1 MQNDKGKIS
10 FATGID
16 NSQLQADAQRA
27 RDILHGIGDTAKQ
40 EGAGIDSAFSKV
52 AKTIGGIFAVKG
64 IADFA
69 KSIVSV
75 RSEVQSLQISFE
87 TLLGSKDK
95 ATALFG
101 EIRKFAA
108 NTPMM
113 LKDLASGAQTMLAFN
128 ISAEKVMPMLHAI
141 GDISMGD
148 AQKFGSL
155 TLAFSQ
161 MSATGRLMGQDLLQM
176 INAGF
181 NPLAEIS
188 AKTGKTIGEL
198 KEEMEKGKI
207 SVDMVTD
214 AFLSA
219 TAEGGK
225 FHGMLEKQSHG
236 IAGAMSNLQ
245 GAVDDM
251 FNDIGEASEGIIAGA
266 ISAATYVVKHYQ
278 EVGEALAVAAAMYG
292 TYKAAVMATVAV
304 ETAAAGASA
313 AKMAAIQAEL
323 AAVGVLTGESKLSA
337 DADIAAAVAK
347 GTLTEAEG
355 LQILAL
361 KQEAAARVAALN
373 LAAEQAAADLLAA
386 RAAHKEAEARVF
398 ASAQAVAN
406 AQAELAAAT
415 AKGDMFVINAA
426 KQNLETAAAERDTA
440 VKQANAAAE
449 VERTAAKRAS
459 TTASAAQTAQTELET
474 VNTQVNTI
482 AQETNS
488 KATTVL
494 AAAKAKLI
502 DVIKKLWAALT
513 AHPFALVAAAVIG
526 AAYAIYKFIT
536 AESDAEAAQRKLN
549 ETIDECNRSIASER
563 VQIDTLF
570 NRLRRAKKGT
580 EEYKA
585 AKEAIIS
592 QYGQYLQG
600 LSAEVQ
606 SLQDVEAA
614 YKAITAA
621 ALEAARARALE
632 KATKDAGDT
641 YAEKEAEALKELEEY
656 MRDVYG
662 EDTKRADGSLAWK
675 YWYSFFKRRALSY
688 GKSLVDGDYQGQ
700 NDFSAYI
707 LSGLSQSMIDEFKRN
722 GGSLTKLR
730 KKINDIPEARTIL
743 NNTLDEAQRRFGIET
758 YAKTE
763 GKPEEKKEKSKSE
776 YNAND
781 WEKYKKQKEDEYKA
795 LTEAERT
802 SAKGRKIKQE
812 IAEADKK
819 LKGWDTGTRGTRTG
833 GGATND
839 AAQIARETAERT
851 QRIIDSA
858 EAIKQAQREAELD
871 IRQEEINL
879 MQDGVEKELAQNELN
894 YQKLENANIQRRNEM
909 LEKIRD
915 IKELEWE
922 NANPKAKKEGKTFD
936 RSSIGDDYISQANI
950 DNLRAAGNE
959 AEAKQL
965 EDMLRQLQEYE
976 RIAGQIRDKGN
987 REVLEKMLADVLTYQ
1002 QQREKIEKEYAAKR
1016 ANLYTTD
1023 KDGNKTLRNGVTQGN
1038 LDELQLQETKALEA
1052 VDEQFAQREE
1062 TYQSWC
1068 SQIASITLDE
1078 LAKVLKEAQTQLDA
1092 LEKIGNADP
1101 QQLAV
1106 ARAKVA
1112 KAQDELNKRNA
1123 NKNTNLSP
1131 GKRSVK
1137 EWEDLYKTLTEV
1149 EKEFEDLGKTV
1160 GGTLGDIISI
1170 CGSFATST
1178 LTLINGIMTL
1188 AQWSTRATEMAAKGA
1203 SKAIQQVE
1211 KASVI
1216 LTIISAALQIA
1227 MQIANLFNNDAQKQ
1241 KEIEALQNRIDQL
1254 QWELDNADTLR
1265 WQREYGSALFIVN
1278 KALGEAR
1285 AAIAANSR
1293 GWGKLVAQT
1302 AKASKNAS
1310 VMADTVDRIAKAY
1323 ANMSYTADKALG
1335 ADKFSGAIDKLRNIA
1350 QQQVLINEQIEL
1362 EASKKDKDA
1371 DKIADWKQK
1380 IEELGQ
1386 DALGIINE
1394 MVEDIIGDTSSGIA
1408 EELADAFFDA
1418 FEAGEDAAQAWGD
1431 KVNEIVADVLK
1442 RMMISE
1448 FLEEPLGKV
1457 FDKYKSKW
1465 FKDGEFMGIDN
1476 VVKSMQSFGDDLNN
1490 VGTNWIAIWDALPD
1504 TLKETMKNASQS
1516 AREGA
1521 SEGIAQ
1527 ASQDSVDELNGR
1539 ATAIQSHTYSISENT
1554 KLLLNN
1560 TNSILQSVMHIES
1573 ETDGMSARLA
1583 RIETQTKTM
1592 GDTLDDIA
1600 LRGIKLKN

>member
-161 MSATGRLMGQDLLQM
+161 MSATGKLMGQDLLQM

-219 TAEGGK
+219 TTEGGK

-266 ISAATYVVKHYQ
+266 ISGATYIVKHYQ
-278 EVGEALAVAAAMYG
+278 EVGEALAIAAAMYG

-355 LQILAL
+355 LQVLAL

-474 VNTQVNTI
+474 VSTQVNTI

-488 KATTVL
+488 KATSVL

-502 DVIKKLWAALT
+502 GVIKKLWAALT

-536 AESDAEAAQRKLN
+536 AESDAEAAQRKLH

-606 SLQDVEAA
+606 SLQDVEGA

-641 YAEKEAEALKELEEY
+641 YAEKETDAYERIEDALKDAYGETPRKGGGKAWEYWYGVIKEQLENGKTDKYGLHDFEKDSAWINDFKKRGGEYGKISWAIIDLEKAKKTLNDTIAEAERHL
-656 MRDVYG
+656 G
-662 EDTKRADGSLAWK
+662 
-675 YWYSFFKRRALSY
+675 
-688 GKSLVDGDYQGQ
+688 
-700 NDFSAYI
+700 
-707 LSGLSQSMIDEFKRN
+707 
-722 GGSLTKLR
+722 GGS
-730 KKINDIPEARTIL
+730 A
-743 NNTLDEAQRRFGIET
+743 
-758 YAKTE
+758 AKTAS
-763 GKPEEKKEKSKSE
+763 KPEEKKEKSKSE

-781 WEKYKKQKEDEYKA
+781 WEEYKKQKEDEYKA

-819 LKGWDTGTRGTRTG
+819 LKGWDTGTSGTRTG

-851 QRIIDSA
+851 QRIKDSA

-879 MQDGVEKELAQNELN
+879 MQDGVEKELAQIELN
-894 YQKLENANIQRRNEM
+894 YQKLKNANIQRQKEM

-965 EDMLRQLQEYE
+965 EDMLHQLQEYD

-1002 QQREKIEKEYAAKR
+1002 QQREKIEKEYADKR

-1078 LAKVLKEAQTQLDA
+1078 LSKVLQEAQTQLDA
-1092 LEKIGNADP
+1092 LEKSGNADP

-1112 KAQDELNKRNA
+1112 KAQDELNKRKA
-1123 NKNTNLSP
+1123 DKNTNLSP

-1170 CGSFATST
+1170 CGSFATSS
-1178 LTLINGIMTL
+1178 LSMINGIMTL
-1188 AQWSTRATEMAAKGA
+1188 AQWSTRATELAAQGA

-1265 WQREYGSALFIVN
+1265 WQREYGSAIVIVN

-1285 AAIAANSR
+1285 TAIAANSR

-1302 AKASKNAS
+1302 ARASKNAS

-1386 DALGIINE
+1386 DALDIINE

-1408 EELADAFFDA
+1408 EELANAFFDA

-1442 RMMISE
+1442 RMMISK

-1490 VGTNWIAIWDALPD
+1490 VGKDWIAIWNALPD
-1504 TLKETMKNASQS
+1504 TIKETMKNASQS

>member
-225 FHGMLEKQSHG
+225 FNGMLEKQSHG

-373 LAAEQAAADLLAA
+373 LAAEQAAAELLAA
-386 RAAHKEAEARVF
+386 RAAHKEAEARLF

-502 DVIKKLWAALT
+502 GVIKKLWAALT

-536 AESDAEAAQRKLN
+536 AESDAEAAQRKLH

-606 SLQDVEAA
+606 SLQDVEGA

-641 YAEKEAEALKELEEY
+641 YAEKETDAYERIEDALKDAYGETPRKGGGKAWEYWYGVIKEQLENGKTDKYGLHDFEKDSAWINDFKKRGGDYGKISWAIIALNKAKKKFNDTIAEAERHL
-656 MRDVYG
+656 G
-662 EDTKRADGSLAWK
+662 
-675 YWYSFFKRRALSY
+675 
-688 GKSLVDGDYQGQ
+688 
-700 NDFSAYI
+700 
-707 LSGLSQSMIDEFKRN
+707 
-722 GGSLTKLR
+722 GGS
-730 KKINDIPEARTIL
+730 A
-743 NNTLDEAQRRFGIET
+743 
-758 YAKTE
+758 AKTAS
-763 GKPEEKKEKSKSE
+763 KPEEKKEKSKSE

-781 WEKYKKQKEDEYKA
+781 WENYKKQKEDEYKA

-819 LKGWDTGTRGTRTG
+819 LKGWDIGTRGTSIG

-851 QRIIDSA
+851 QRIKDSA

-894 YQKLENANIQRRNEM
+894 YQRLENANIQRRNEM

-965 EDMLRQLQEYE
+965 ENMLRQLQAYD

-1002 QQREKIEKEYAAKR
+1002 QQRKKIEKEYADKR

-1052 VDEQFAQREE
+1052 IDEQFAQREE

-1078 LAKVLKEAQTQLDA
+1078 LTKVLQEAQTQLDA
-1092 LEKIGNADP
+1092 LEKSGNADP

-1137 EWEDLYKTLTEV
+1137 EWEDLYKTLSEV

-1178 LTLINGIMTL
+1178 LSMINGIMTL
-1188 AQWSTRATEMAAKGA
+1188 AQWSTRATEMAAQGA

-1254 QWELDNADTLR
+1254 QWELDNAETLR
-1265 WQREYGSALFIVN
+1265 WQREYGSAIVIVN

-1285 AAIAANSR
+1285 TAIAANSR

-1386 DALGIINE
+1386 DALDIINE

-1408 EELADAFFDA
+1408 EELANAFFDA

-1431 KVNEIVADVLK
+1431 KVNDIVAEVLK
-1442 RMMISE
+1442 RMMISK

-1573 ETDGMSARLA
+1573 ETDGMGARLA

>member
-161 MSATGRLMGQDLLQM
+161 MSATGKLMGQDLLQM

-266 ISAATYVVKHYQ
+266 ISGATYVVKHYQ

-386 RAAHKEAEARVF
+386 RATHKEAEARVF
-398 ASAQAVAN
+398 ASAQVVAN

-502 DVIKKLWAALT
+502 GVIKKLWAALT

-536 AESDAEAAQRKLN
+536 AEGDAEAAQRKLH

-580 EEYKA
+580 EEYKT

-641 YAEKEAEALKELEEY
+641 YAEKETDAYERIEDALKDAYGETPRKGGGKAWEYWYGVIKEQLENGKTDKYGLHDFEKDSAWINDFKKRGGEYGKISWAIIDLEKAKKTLNDTIAEAERHL
-656 MRDVYG
+656 G
-662 EDTKRADGSLAWK
+662 
-675 YWYSFFKRRALSY
+675 
-688 GKSLVDGDYQGQ
+688 
-700 NDFSAYI
+700 
-707 LSGLSQSMIDEFKRN
+707 
-722 GGSLTKLR
+722 GGS
-730 KKINDIPEARTIL
+730 A
-743 NNTLDEAQRRFGIET
+743 
-758 YAKTE
+758 AKTAS
-763 GKPEEKKEKSKSE
+763 KPEEKKEKSRTE

-819 LKGWDTGTRGTRTG
+819 LKGWDTGTSGTRTG

-851 QRIIDSA
+851 QRIKDSA

-894 YQKLENANIQRRNEM
+894 YQRLENANIQRRNEM

-1002 QQREKIEKEYAAKR
+1002 QQREKIEKEYADKR

-1092 LEKIGNADP
+1092 LEKSGNADP

-1137 EWEDLYKTLTEV
+1137 EWEDLYKTLSEV
-1149 EKEFEDLGKTV
+1149 EKGFEDLGKTV

-1178 LTLINGIMTL
+1178 LTMINGIMTL
-1188 AQWSTRATEMAAKGA
+1188 AQWSTRATEMAAQGA

-1216 LTIISAALQIA
+1216 LTIISASLQIA

-1265 WQREYGSALFIVN
+1265 WQREYGSALVIVN

-1285 AAIAANSR
+1285 TAIAANSR

-1302 AKASKNAS
+1302 ARASKNAS

-1362 EASKKDKDA
+1362 EASKKDKDSS
-1371 DKIADWKQK
+1371 KIADWKQK

-1386 DALGIINE
+1386 DALDIINE

-1408 EELADAFFDA
+1408 EELANAFFDA

-1442 RMMISE
+1442 RMMIAK

-1476 VVKSMQSFGDDLNN
+1476 VIKSMQSFGDDLNN

>member
-161 MSATGRLMGQDLLQM
+161 MSATGKLMGQDLLQM

-266 ISAATYVVKHYQ
+266 ISGATYIVKHYQ

-488 KATTVL
+488 KATSVL

-502 DVIKKLWAALT
+502 GVIKKLWAALT

-536 AESDAEAAQRKLN
+536 AESDAEAAQRKLH

-606 SLQDVEAA
+606 SLQDVEGA

-641 YAEKEAEALKELEEY
+641 YAEKETDAYERIEDALKDAYGETPRKGGGKAWEYWYGVIKEQLENGKTDKYGLHDFEKDSAWINDFKKRGGEYGKILWAIIDLEKAKKTLNDTIAEAERHL
-656 MRDVYG
+656 G
-662 EDTKRADGSLAWK
+662 
-675 YWYSFFKRRALSY
+675 
-688 GKSLVDGDYQGQ
+688 
-700 NDFSAYI
+700 
-707 LSGLSQSMIDEFKRN
+707 
-722 GGSLTKLR
+722 GGS
-730 KKINDIPEARTIL
+730 A
-743 NNTLDEAQRRFGIET
+743 
-758 YAKTE
+758 AKTAS
-763 GKPEEKKEKSKSE
+763 KPEEKKEKSRSE

-819 LKGWDTGTRGTRTG
+819 LKGWDTGTSGTRTG

-839 AAQIARETAERT
+839 AAQIARETADRT
-851 QRIIDSA
+851 QRIKDSA

-879 MQDGVEKELAQNELN
+879 MQDGVEKELAQIELN
-894 YQKLENANIQRRNEM
+894 YQKLENANIQRQKEM

-965 EDMLRQLQEYE
+965 EDMLHQLQEYD
-976 RIAGQIRDKGN
+976 RIASQIRDKGN

-1002 QQREKIEKEYAAKR
+1002 QQREKIEKEYADKR
-1016 ANLYTTD
+1016 ANLYSTD

-1078 LAKVLKEAQTQLDA
+1078 LSKVLQEAQTQLDA
-1092 LEKIGNADP
+1092 LEKSGNADP

-1170 CGSFATST
+1170 CGSFATSS
-1178 LTLINGIMTL
+1178 LSMINGIMTL
-1188 AQWSTRATEMAAKGA
+1188 AQWSTRATELAAQGA

-1227 MQIANLFNNDAQKQ
+1227 MQIANLFNNDAKKQ

-1265 WQREYGSALFIVN
+1265 WQREYGSAIVIVN

-1285 AAIAANSR
+1285 TAIAANSR

-1302 AKASKNAS
+1302 ARASKDAS

-1335 ADKFSGAIDKLRNIA
+1335 ADKFSGAIDNLRNIA

-1362 EASKKDKDA
+1362 EASKKDKDS

-1408 EELADAFFDA
+1408 EELANAFFDA

-1442 RMMISE
+1442 RMMISK

-1457 FDKYKSKW
+1457 IDKYKSKW

-1476 VVKSMQSFGDDLNN
+1476 VVKSMQSFENDLNN
-1490 VGTNWIAIWDALPD
+1490 VGTNWIAIWDAIPD
-1504 TLKETMKNASQS
+1504 TLKETMMNASQS

>member
-225 FHGMLEKQSHG
+225 FNGMLEKQSHG

-373 LAAEQAAADLLAA
+373 LAAEQAAAELLAA
-386 RAAHKEAEARVF
+386 RAAHKEAEARLF

-502 DVIKKLWAALT
+502 GVIKKLWAALT

-536 AESDAEAAQRKLN
+536 AESDAEAAQRKLH

-606 SLQDVEAA
+606 SLQDVEGA

-641 YAEKEAEALKELEEY
+641 YAEKETDAYERIEDALKDAYGETPRKGGGKAWEYWYGVIKEQLENGKTDKYGLHDFEKDSAWINDFKKRGGDYGKISWAIIALNKAKKKFNDTIAEAERHL
-656 MRDVYG
+656 G
-662 EDTKRADGSLAWK
+662 
-675 YWYSFFKRRALSY
+675 
-688 GKSLVDGDYQGQ
+688 
-700 NDFSAYI
+700 
-707 LSGLSQSMIDEFKRN
+707 
-722 GGSLTKLR
+722 GGS
-730 KKINDIPEARTIL
+730 A
-743 NNTLDEAQRRFGIET
+743 
-758 YAKTE
+758 AKTAS
-763 GKPEEKKEKSKSE
+763 KPEEKKEKSKSE

-781 WEKYKKQKEDEYKA
+781 WENYKKQKEDEYKA

-819 LKGWDTGTRGTRTG
+819 LKGWDIGTRGTSIG

-851 QRIIDSA
+851 QRIKDSA

-894 YQKLENANIQRRNEM
+894 YQRLENANIQRRNEM

-965 EDMLRQLQEYE
+965 ENMLRQLQAYD

-1002 QQREKIEKEYAAKR
+1002 QQRKKIEKEYADKR

-1052 VDEQFAQREE
+1052 IDEQFAQREE

-1078 LAKVLKEAQTQLDA
+1078 LTKVLQEAQTQLDA
-1092 LEKIGNADP
+1092 LEKSGNADP

-1137 EWEDLYKTLTEV
+1137 EWEDLYKTLSEV

-1178 LTLINGIMTL
+1178 LSMINGIMTL
-1188 AQWSTRATEMAAKGA
+1188 AQWSTRATEMAAQGA

-1216 LTIISAALQIA
+1216 LTISSAALQIA

-1254 QWELDNADTLR
+1254 QWELDNAETLR
-1265 WQREYGSALFIVN
+1265 WQREYGSAIVIVN

-1285 AAIAANSR
+1285 TAIAANSR

-1386 DALGIINE
+1386 DALDIINE

-1408 EELADAFFDA
+1408 EELANAFFDA

-1431 KVNEIVADVLK
+1431 KVNDIVAEVLK
-1442 RMMISE
+1442 RMMISK

-1573 ETDGMSARLA
+1573 ETDGMGARLA

>member
-161 MSATGRLMGQDLLQM
+161 MSATGKLMGQDLLQM

-219 TAEGGK
+219 TTEGGK

-266 ISAATYVVKHYQ
+266 ISGATYIVKHYQ
-278 EVGEALAVAAAMYG
+278 EVGEALAIAAAMYG

-355 LQILAL
+355 LQVLAL

-474 VNTQVNTI
+474 VSTQVNTI

-488 KATTVL
+488 KATSVL

-502 DVIKKLWAALT
+502 GVIKKLWAALT

-536 AESDAEAAQRKLN
+536 AESDAEAAQRKLH

-606 SLQDVEAA
+606 SLQDVEGA

-641 YAEKEAEALKELEEY
+641 YAEKETDAYERIEDALKDAYGETPRKGGGKAWEYWYGVIKEQLENGKTDKYGLHDFEKDSAWINDFKKRGGEYGKISWAIIDLEKAKKTLNDTIAEAERHL
-656 MRDVYG
+656 G
-662 EDTKRADGSLAWK
+662 
-675 YWYSFFKRRALSY
+675 
-688 GKSLVDGDYQGQ
+688 
-700 NDFSAYI
+700 
-707 LSGLSQSMIDEFKRN
+707 
-722 GGSLTKLR
+722 GGS
-730 KKINDIPEARTIL
+730 A
-743 NNTLDEAQRRFGIET
+743 
-758 YAKTE
+758 AKTAS
-763 GKPEEKKEKSKSE
+763 KPEEKKEKSKSE

-819 LKGWDTGTRGTRTG
+819 LKGWDTGTSGTRTG

-851 QRIIDSA
+851 QRIKDSA

-879 MQDGVEKELAQNELN
+879 MQDGVEKELAQIELN
-894 YQKLENANIQRRNEM
+894 YQKLKNANIQRQKEM

-965 EDMLRQLQEYE
+965 EDMLHQLQEYD

-1002 QQREKIEKEYAAKR
+1002 QQREKIEKEYADKR

-1078 LAKVLKEAQTQLDA
+1078 LSKVLQEAQTQLDA
-1092 LEKIGNADP
+1092 LEKSGNADP

-1112 KAQDELNKRNA
+1112 KAQDELNKRKA
-1123 NKNTNLSP
+1123 DKNTNLSP

-1170 CGSFATST
+1170 CGSFATSS
-1178 LTLINGIMTL
+1178 LSMINGIMTL
-1188 AQWSTRATEMAAKGA
+1188 AQWSTRATELAAQGA

-1265 WQREYGSALFIVN
+1265 WQREYGSAIVIVN

-1285 AAIAANSR
+1285 TAIAANSR

-1302 AKASKNAS
+1302 ARASKNAS

-1386 DALGIINE
+1386 DALDIINE

-1408 EELADAFFDA
+1408 EELANAFFDA

-1442 RMMISE
+1442 RMMIAK

>member
-40 EGAGIDSAFSKV
+40 AGAGIDSAFSKV

-161 MSATGRLMGQDLLQM
+161 MSATGKLMGQDLLQM

-266 ISAATYVVKHYQ
+266 ISGATYIVKHYQ

-323 AAVGVLTGESKLSA
+323 AAVGVLTGESKLLA

-415 AKGDMFVINAA
+415 AKGDMFAINAA

-474 VNTQVNTI
+474 ANTQVNTI

-488 KATTVL
+488 KATSVL

-502 DVIKKLWAALT
+502 GVIKKLWAALT

-536 AESDAEAAQRKLN
+536 AESDAEAAQRKLH

-606 SLQDVEAA
+606 SLQDVEGA

-641 YAEKEAEALKELEEY
+641 YAEKETDAYERIEDALKDAYGETPRKGGGKAWEYWYGVIKEQLENGKTDKYGLHDFEKDSAWINDFKKRGGEYGKISWAIIDLEKAKKTLNDTIAEAERHL
-656 MRDVYG
+656 G
-662 EDTKRADGSLAWK
+662 
-675 YWYSFFKRRALSY
+675 
-688 GKSLVDGDYQGQ
+688 
-700 NDFSAYI
+700 
-707 LSGLSQSMIDEFKRN
+707 
-722 GGSLTKLR
+722 GGS
-730 KKINDIPEARTIL
+730 A
-743 NNTLDEAQRRFGIET
+743 
-758 YAKTE
+758 AKTAS
-763 GKPEEKKEKSKSE
+763 KPEEKKEKSRSE

-781 WEKYKKQKEDEYKA
+781 WEKYQKQKEDEYKA

-819 LKGWDTGTRGTRTG
+819 LKGWDTGTSGTRTG

-839 AAQIARETAERT
+839 AAQIARETADRT
-851 QRIIDSA
+851 QRIKDSA

-879 MQDGVEKELAQNELN
+879 MQDGVEKELAQIELN
-894 YQKLENANIQRRNEM
+894 YQKLENANIQRQKEM

-965 EDMLRQLQEYE
+965 EDMLHQLQEYD
-976 RIAGQIRDKGN
+976 RIAAEIRNKGN
-987 REVLEKMLADVLTYQ
+987 RDALEKMLEDVLTYQ
-1002 QQREKIEKEYAAKR
+1002 QQREKIEKEYADKR

-1023 KDGNKTLRNGVTQGN
+1023 KDGNKTLRAGVTQGN
-1038 LDELQLQETKALEA
+1038 LDELQRQQDKALEA
-1052 VDEQFAQREE
+1052 VDEQFAQRED
-1062 TYQSWC
+1062 TYQAWC
-1068 SQIASITLDE
+1068 SQIANITLE
-1078 LAKVLKEAQTQLDA
+1078 RLKKVLQDAQKQLDD
-1092 LEKIGNADP
+1092 LEKDGNADP

-1123 NKNTNLSP
+1123 NKSVDLSP
-1131 GKRSVK
+1131 GKRSLK

-1160 GGTLGDIISI
+1160 GGTLGKIIST
-1170 CGSFATST
+1170 CGSFATSS
-1178 LTLINGIMTL
+1178 LSMINSIMQL
-1188 AQWSTRATEMAAKGA
+1188 ANWSARATELAAQGA
-1203 SKAIQQVE
+1203 SKSIQQVE

-1265 WQREYGSALFIVN
+1265 WQREYGSAIVIVN

-1285 AAIAANSR
+1285 TAIAANSR

-1302 AKASKNAS
+1302 ARASKNAS

-1362 EASKKDKDA
+1362 EASKKDKDSS
-1371 DKIADWKQK
+1371 KIADWKQK

-1386 DALGIINE
+1386 DALDIINE

-1408 EELADAFFDA
+1408 EELANAFFDA
-1418 FEAGEDAAQAWGD
+1418 FEAGEDAAKAWGD

-1442 RMMISE
+1442 RMMIAK

-1490 VGTNWIAIWDALPD
+1490 VGTNWIAIWNALPD

-1560 TNSILQSVMHIES
+1560 TNAILQSVMHIES
-1573 ETDGMSARLA
+1573 ETDGMGARLA

>member
-10 FATGID
+10 FATSID

-40 EGAGIDSAFSKV
+40 ESAGIDSAFSKV
-52 AKTIGGIFAVKG
+52 AKTIGSIFAVKG

-95 ATALFG
+95 ANALFG

-128 ISAEKVMPMLHAI
+128 IPAEKVMDMLHAI

-161 MSATGRLMGQDLLQM
+161 MSATGKLMGQDLLQM

-251 FNDIGEASEGIIAGA
+251 FNDIGEASEGVIAGV
-266 ISAATYVVKHYQ
+266 ISGATYLVKHYQ

-323 AAVGVLTGESKLSA
+323 AAVGVLTGESKLAA

-361 KQEAAARVAALN
+361 KQEAAARVTALN

-386 RAAHKEAEARVF
+386 SAVRKEAEARVA
-398 ASAQAVAN
+398 ASVRT
-406 AQAELAAAT
+406 LAAAE
-415 AKGDMFVINAA
+415 AELVAAQQKGDIFVINAA
-426 KQNLETAAAERDTA
+426 KQQVETAAAERDTA

-449 VERTAAKRAS
+449 AERTAAKRAS
-459 TTASAAQTAQTELET
+459 TTASAASAAQTQLET

-502 DVIKKLWAALT
+502 GVVKKLWAALT

-526 AAYAIYKFIT
+526 AAYAIYKFIS

-549 ETIDECNRSIASER
+549 ETIDECNRNIASER

-580 EEYKA
+580 DEYKA

-592 QYGQYLQG
+592 QYGQYLSG
-600 LSAEVQ
+600 LSAEIQ
-606 SLQDVEAA
+606 SLQDVEGA
-614 YKAITAA
+614 YKAIAA
-621 ALEAARARALE
+621 AAREAARARALE

-641 YAEKEAEALKELEEY
+641 YATTETEALTNLEEY
-656 MRDVYG
+656 LKKVYG
-662 EDTKRADGSLAWK
+662 EDTKKADGSLAWK
-675 YWYSFFKRRALSY
+675 YWYSYFKRRALTY
-688 GKSLVDGDYQGQ
+688 NKSFKEDDYQSE
-700 NDFSAYI
+700 NDFSRF
-707 LSGLSQSMIDEFKRN
+707 LWSGASKFSGEFQKN
-722 GGSLTKLR
+722 GGSIIKLR
-730 KKINDIPEARTIL
+730 EILEEIPQANTIL
-743 NNTLDEAQRRFGIET
+743 RNTLSDAERRLGST
-758 YAKTE
+758 RTSQSA
-763 GKPEEKKEKSKSE
+763 GVAVEEKKEKSKSE

-781 WEKYKKQKEDEYKA
+781 WEHYKKQKEDEYKA
-795 LTEAERT
+795 LTEAERA

-819 LKGWDTGTRGTRTG
+819 LKGWDIGSSGTRTG

-839 AAQIARETAERT
+839 AAQIARETAERS
-851 QRIIDSA
+851 QRIKDSA

-879 MQDGVEKELAQNELN
+879 MEDGVEKEMAQIELN
-894 YQKLENANIQRRNEM
+894 YQKLENANVQRRNEM

-936 RSSIGDDYISQANI
+936 RSSIGDDYISQDNI
-950 DNLRAAGNE
+950 DNLRANGNE

-965 EDMLRQLQEYE
+965 EDMLHQLQEYD
-976 RIAGQIRDKGN
+976 RIAGEIRNKGN
-987 REVLEKMLADVLTYQ
+987 REALEKMLADVLTYQ
-1002 QQREKIEKEYAAKR
+1002 QQRDNIEKEYAKKR
-1016 ANLYTTD
+1016 ENLYATD
-1023 KDGNKTLRNGVTQGN
+1023 KGGNKMLRKGVTQGN
-1038 LDELQLQETKALEA
+1038 LDELQLQENKALEA

-1062 TYQSWC
+1062 IYQAWC
-1068 SQIASITLDE
+1068 SQIASITLEE
-1078 LAKVLKEAQTQLDA
+1078 LAGVLQDAQTQLDA
-1092 LEKIGNADP
+1092 LEKSGNADP

-1106 ARAKVA
+1106 ARAKVT
-1112 KAQDELNKRNA
+1112 KAQNEINKRNA
-1123 NKNTNLSP
+1123 NKKTNLSP

-1160 GGTLGDIISI
+1160 GGTLGDIIST
-1170 CGSFATST
+1170 CGSFATSS
-1178 LTLINGIMTL
+1178 LSMINGIMTL
-1188 AQWSTRATEMAAKGA
+1188 ANWSVHATQLAAQGA

-1241 KEIEALQNRIDQL
+1241 EEIETLQNRIDQL
-1254 QWELDNADTLR
+1254 QWELDNADTMR
-1265 WQREYGSALFIVN
+1265 WQREYGSAIAIVN

-1285 AAIAANSR
+1285 TAIADNSR

-1302 AKASKNAS
+1302 ARASKNTS
-1310 VMADTVDRIAKAY
+1310 VMEDTVNRIATAY

-1335 ADKFSGAIDKLRNIA
+1335 ADKFSGAIDQLKNIA

-1362 EASKKDKDA
+1362 EASKKDTDS

-1386 DALGIINE
+1386 DALDIINE

-1431 KVNEIVADVLK
+1431 KVNEIVADILK
-1442 RMMISE
+1442 RMMISK
-1448 FLEEPLGKV
+1448 FLEEPLGKI

-1476 VVKSMQSFGDDLNN
+1476 VVKSMQSFGDDLNA
-1490 VGTNWIAIWDALPD
+1490 VGTNWIAIWNALPD

-1554 KLLLNN
+1554 KLLLSN
-1560 TNSILQSVMHIES
+1560 TSAILQSVMRIET
-1573 ETDGMSARLA
+1573 ETDGMGARLA
-1583 RIETQTKTM
+1583 RIETQTKNM
-1592 GDTLDDIA
+1592 GNTLDDIA

>member
-266 ISAATYVVKHYQ
+266 ISGATYIVKHYQ

-502 DVIKKLWAALT
+502 GVIKKLWAALT

-641 YAEKEAEALKELEEY
+641 YAEKETEAYERIEDALKDAYGETPRKGGGKAWEYWYGVIKEQLENGKTDKYGLHDFEKDSAWINDFKKRGGDYGKISWAIIALNKAKKTLNDTIAEAERHL
-656 MRDVYG
+656 G
-662 EDTKRADGSLAWK
+662 
-675 YWYSFFKRRALSY
+675 
-688 GKSLVDGDYQGQ
+688 
-700 NDFSAYI
+700 
-707 LSGLSQSMIDEFKRN
+707 
-722 GGSLTKLR
+722 GGS
-730 KKINDIPEARTIL
+730 A
-743 NNTLDEAQRRFGIET
+743 
-758 YAKTE
+758 AKTAS
-763 GKPEEKKEKSKSE
+763 KPEEKKEKSKSE

-781 WEKYKKQKEDEYKA
+781 WENYKKQKEDEYKA

-833 GGATND
+833 RGATND

-851 QRIIDSA
+851 QRIKDSA

-894 YQKLENANIQRRNEM
+894 YQRLENANIQRRNEM

-965 EDMLRQLQEYE
+965 ENMLHQLQAYD

-1002 QQREKIEKEYAAKR
+1002 QQREKIEKEYADKR

-1078 LAKVLKEAQTQLDA
+1078 LTTVLQQAQTQLDA
-1092 LEKIGNADP
+1092 LEKSGNADP

-1112 KAQDELNKRNA
+1112 KAQEELNKRNA

-1178 LTLINGIMTL
+1178 LTMINGIMTL
-1188 AQWSTRATEMAAKGA
+1188 AQWSTRATEMAAQGA

-1265 WQREYGSALFIVN
+1265 WQREYGSAIVIVN

-1285 AAIAANSR
+1285 TAIAANSR

-1302 AKASKNAS
+1302 ARASKNAS

-1380 IEELGQ
+1380 IEKLGQ
-1386 DALGIINE
+1386 EALDIINE

-1408 EELADAFFDA
+1408 EELANAFFDA
-1418 FEAGEDAAQAWGD
+1418 FEAGEDAARAWGD
-1431 KVNEIVADVLK
+1431 KVNDIVADVLK
-1442 RMMISE
+1442 RMMISK

-1457 FDKYKSKW
+1457 LDKYKSKW

-1476 VVKSMQSFGDDLNN
+1476 VVNSMQSFGDDLNN
-1490 VGTNWIAIWDALPD
+1490 VGKNWIAIWDAMPD
-1504 TLKETMKNASQS
+1504 KLKEAMKNASQS

-1573 ETDGMSARLA
+1573 ETDGMGARLA
-1583 RIETQTKTM
+1583 RIETQTKSM

>member
-161 MSATGRLMGQDLLQM
+161 MSATGKLMGQDLLQM

-266 ISAATYVVKHYQ
+266 ISGATYIVKHYQ

-398 ASAQAVAN
+398 ASAQVVAN

-502 DVIKKLWAALT
+502 GVIKKLWAALT
-513 AHPFALVAAAVIG
+513 SHPFALVAAAVIG

-536 AESDAEAAQRKLN
+536 AESDAEAAQRKLH

-580 EEYKA
+580 EEYKT

-600 LSAEVQ
+600 LSVEVQ

-641 YAEKEAEALKELEEY
+641 YAEKETDAYERIEDALKDAYGETPRKGGGKAWEYWYGVIKEQLENGKTDKYGFHDFEKDSAWINDFKKRGGEYGKISWAIIDLEKAKKTLNATIAEAERHL
-656 MRDVYG
+656 G
-662 EDTKRADGSLAWK
+662 
-675 YWYSFFKRRALSY
+675 
-688 GKSLVDGDYQGQ
+688 
-700 NDFSAYI
+700 
-707 LSGLSQSMIDEFKRN
+707 
-722 GGSLTKLR
+722 GGS
-730 KKINDIPEARTIL
+730 A
-743 NNTLDEAQRRFGIET
+743 
-758 YAKTE
+758 AKTAS
-763 GKPEEKKEKSKSE
+763 KPEEKKEKSRTE

-819 LKGWDTGTRGTRTG
+819 LKGWDTGTSGTRTG

-851 QRIIDSA
+851 QRIKDSA

-879 MQDGVEKELAQNELN
+879 MQDGVEKELAQIELN
-894 YQKLENANIQRRNEM
+894 YQKLENANIQRQKEM

-965 EDMLRQLQEYE
+965 EDMLHQLQEYD

-1002 QQREKIEKEYAAKR
+1002 QQREKIEKEYADKR
-1016 ANLYTTD
+1016 ANLYATD

-1078 LAKVLKEAQTQLDA
+1078 LTKVLQEAQTQLDA
-1092 LEKIGNADP
+1092 LEKSGNADP

-1112 KAQDELNKRNA
+1112 KAQEELNKRNA

-1178 LTLINGIMTL
+1178 LTMINGIMTL
-1188 AQWSTRATEMAAKGA
+1188 AQWSTRATELAAQGA

-1265 WQREYGSALFIVN
+1265 WQREYGSALVIVN

-1285 AAIAANSR
+1285 TAIAANSR

-1408 EELADAFFDA
+1408 EELANAFFDA

-1442 RMMISE
+1442 RMMISK

>member
-225 FHGMLEKQSHG
+225 FNGMLEKQSHG

-373 LAAEQAAADLLAA
+373 LAAEQAAAELLAA
-386 RAAHKEAEARVF
+386 RAAHKEAEARLF

-502 DVIKKLWAALT
+502 GVIKKLWAALT

-536 AESDAEAAQRKLN
+536 AESDAEAAQRKLH

-606 SLQDVEAA
+606 SLQDVEGA

-641 YAEKEAEALKELEEY
+641 YAEKETDAYERIEDALKDAYGETPRKGGGKAWEYWYGVIKEQLENGKTDKYGLHDFEKDSAWINDFKKRGGDYGKISWAIIALNKAKKKFNDTIAEAERHL
-656 MRDVYG
+656 G
-662 EDTKRADGSLAWK
+662 
-675 YWYSFFKRRALSY
+675 
-688 GKSLVDGDYQGQ
+688 
-700 NDFSAYI
+700 
-707 LSGLSQSMIDEFKRN
+707 
-722 GGSLTKLR
+722 GGS
-730 KKINDIPEARTIL
+730 A
-743 NNTLDEAQRRFGIET
+743 
-758 YAKTE
+758 AKTAS
-763 GKPEEKKEKSKSE
+763 KPEEKKEKSKSE

-781 WEKYKKQKEDEYKA
+781 WENYKKQKEDEYKA

-819 LKGWDTGTRGTRTG
+819 LKGWDIGTRGTSIG

-851 QRIIDSA
+851 QRIKDSA

-894 YQKLENANIQRRNEM
+894 YQRLENANIQRRNEM

-965 EDMLRQLQEYE
+965 ENMLRQLQAYD

-1002 QQREKIEKEYAAKR
+1002 QQRKKIEKEYADKR

-1052 VDEQFAQREE
+1052 IDEQFAQREE

-1078 LAKVLKEAQTQLDA
+1078 LTKVLQEAQTQLDA
-1092 LEKIGNADP
+1092 LEKSGNADP

-1137 EWEDLYKTLTEV
+1137 EWEDLYKTLSEV

-1178 LTLINGIMTL
+1178 LSMINGIMTL
-1188 AQWSTRATEMAAKGA
+1188 AQWSTRATEMAAQGA

-1265 WQREYGSALFIVN
+1265 WQREYGSAIVIVN

-1285 AAIAANSR
+1285 TAIAANSR

-1386 DALGIINE
+1386 DALDIINE

-1408 EELADAFFDA
+1408 EELANAFFDA

-1431 KVNEIVADVLK
+1431 KVNDIVADVLK
-1442 RMMISE
+1442 RMMISK

-1573 ETDGMSARLA
+1573 ETDGMGARLA

>member
-225 FHGMLEKQSHG
+225 FNGMLEKQSHG

-373 LAAEQAAADLLAA
+373 LAAEQAAAELLAA
-386 RAAHKEAEARVF
+386 RAAHKEAEARLF

-502 DVIKKLWAALT
+502 GVIKKLWAALT

-536 AESDAEAAQRKLN
+536 AESDAEAAQRKLH

-606 SLQDVEAA
+606 SLQDVEGA

-641 YAEKEAEALKELEEY
+641 YAEKETDAYERIEDALKDAYGETPRKGGGKAWEYWYGVIKEQLENGKTDKYGLYDFEKDSAWINDFKKRGGDYGKISWAIIALNKAKKKFNDTIAEAERHL
-656 MRDVYG
+656 G
-662 EDTKRADGSLAWK
+662 
-675 YWYSFFKRRALSY
+675 
-688 GKSLVDGDYQGQ
+688 
-700 NDFSAYI
+700 
-707 LSGLSQSMIDEFKRN
+707 
-722 GGSLTKLR
+722 GGS
-730 KKINDIPEARTIL
+730 A
-743 NNTLDEAQRRFGIET
+743 
-758 YAKTE
+758 AKTAS
-763 GKPEEKKEKSKSE
+763 KPEEKKEKSKSE

-781 WEKYKKQKEDEYKA
+781 WENYKKQKEDEYKA

-819 LKGWDTGTRGTRTG
+819 LKGWDIGTRGTSIG

-851 QRIIDSA
+851 QRIKDSA

-894 YQKLENANIQRRNEM
+894 YQRLENANIQRRNEM

-965 EDMLRQLQEYE
+965 ENMLRQLQAYD

-1002 QQREKIEKEYAAKR
+1002 QQRKKIEKEYADKR

-1052 VDEQFAQREE
+1052 IDEQFAQREE

-1078 LAKVLKEAQTQLDA
+1078 LTKVLQEAQTQLDA
-1092 LEKIGNADP
+1092 LEKSGNADP

-1137 EWEDLYKTLTEV
+1137 EWEDLYKTLSEV

-1178 LTLINGIMTL
+1178 LSMINGIMTL
-1188 AQWSTRATEMAAKGA
+1188 AQWSTRATEMAAQGA

-1265 WQREYGSALFIVN
+1265 WQREYGSAIVIVN

-1285 AAIAANSR
+1285 TAIAANSR

-1386 DALGIINE
+1386 DALDIINE

-1408 EELADAFFDA
+1408 EELANAFFDA

-1431 KVNEIVADVLK
+1431 KVNDIVADVLK
-1442 RMMISE
+1442 RMMISK

-1573 ETDGMSARLA
+1573 ETDGMGARLA

>member
-40 EGAGIDSAFSKV
+40 EGAGIDSAMKKIAAAAAGVFAAQKLKNFAQQVANVRGEFQQLEMAFETMLGSADKADALMSQLITTAATTPFGMTDVANGAKQLLAYGVDADDVNETLIRLGDIAAGLSIPLNDLAYLYGTTMVQGRMYTQDLNQFLGRGIPLTDELAKQFGV
-52 AKTIGGIFAVKG
+52 AKDEVKKLVEEG
-64 IADFA
+64 KVGFP
-69 KSIVSV
+69 
-75 RSEVQSLQISFE
+75 EVKE
-87 TLLGSKDK
+87 
-95 ATALFG
+95 A
-101 EIRKFAA
+101 IR
-108 NTPMM
+108 
-113 LKDLASGAQTMLAFN
+113 
-128 ISAEKVMPMLHAI
+128 
-141 GDISMGD
+141 
-148 AQKFGSL
+148 SL
-155 TLAFSQ
+155 T
-161 MSATGRLMGQDLLQM
+161 D
-176 INAGF
+176 
-181 NPLAEIS
+181 
-188 AKTGKTIGEL
+188 
-198 KEEMEKGKI
+198 
-207 SVDMVTD
+207 
-214 AFLSA
+214 
-219 TAEGGK
+219 EGGK
-225 FHGMLEKQSHG
+225 FGGLMKAQSQTITG
-236 IAGAMSNLQ
+236 QISNIEDSIEQ
-245 GAVDDM
+245 M
-251 FNDIGEASEGIIAGA
+251 FNELGKKSEGFISGVLSVTSTIVDNWENIGKTLLVVISTYGA
-266 ISAATYVVKHYQ
+266 
-278 EVGEALAVAAAMYG
+278 
-292 TYKAAVMATVAV
+292 YKAAVIAAAAAHKIASIWGEVQAFLSLTKSVTSAKDAMLLLNMATKANPIGLILGVV
-304 ETAAAGASA
+304 AAAATAFGLFSSKTGEASQMSERFGSAAATTISRLNTLTDTLIGLRAKVDGLNISSETQKKVTEDVNEILGEYGLALIKEGDTIDEINKKRAQAIELIKLEGIEKQRANALDQGQQDYEKSLADARSQLLEDLQGAATGEIVGGVAFTTKNNELRENASA
-313 AKMAAIQAEL
+313 ISTIIGNLVEQQISTIAGKTGKEYEDGLNKIYKQINERMRAIGISEKTINEVWTDNGFFKEEFIL
-323 AAVGVLTGESKLSA
+323 GKYIAAVQEAAETHGKYTTAVNKSA
-337 DADIAAAVAK
+337 DADRQAAEASMTFSEKVSA
-347 GTLTEAEG
+347 TEARLKGASNDVHELYKNIKQLMSQYSKNTIG
-355 LQILAL
+355 FTIEFSGEIPKWMSAMKLDELQ
-361 KQEAAARVAALN
+361 R
-373 LAAEQAAADLLAA
+373 LAA
-386 RAAHKEAEARVF
+386 RFSAIGKEAAEKGWKGTKVNGKYYTTQELLQRGADYSRAAEEKQNANDAAEKNKEDAGKARKEAER
-398 ASAQAVAN
+398 
-406 AQAELAAAT
+406 
-415 AKGDMFVINAA
+415 
-426 KQNLETAAAERDTA
+426 ER
-440 VKQANAAAE
+440 
-449 VERTAAKRAS
+449 
-459 TTASAAQTAQTELET
+459 
-474 VNTQVNTI
+474 
-482 AQETNS
+482 
-488 KATTVL
+488 
-494 AAAKAKLI
+494 
-502 DVIKKLWAALT
+502 
-513 AHPFALVAAAVIG
+513 
-526 AAYAIYKFIT
+526 
-536 AESDAEAAQRKLN
+536 
-549 ETIDECNRSIASER
+549 
-563 VQIDTLF
+563 
-570 NRLRRAKKGT
+570 
-580 EEYKA
+580 
-585 AKEAIIS
+585 
-592 QYGQYLQG
+592 
-600 LSAEVQ
+600 
-606 SLQDVEAA
+606 
-614 YKAITAA
+614 
-621 ALEAARARALE
+621 
-632 KATKDAGDT
+632 
-641 YAEKEAEALKELEEY
+641 
-656 MRDVYG
+656 
-662 EDTKRADGSLAWK
+662 
-675 YWYSFFKRRALSY
+675 KRRAED
-688 GKSLVDGDYQGQ
+688 V
-700 NDFSAYI
+700 
-707 LSGLSQSMIDEFKRN
+707 KR
-722 GGSLTKLR
+722 
-730 KKINDIPEARTIL
+730 E
-743 NNTLDEAQRRFGIET
+743 Q
-758 YAKTE
+758 
-763 GKPEEKKEKSKSE
+763 
-776 YNAND
+776 
-781 WEKYKKQKEDEYKA
+781 Q
-795 LTEAERT
+795 
-802 SAKGRKIKQE
+802 
-812 IAEADKK
+812 
-819 LKGWDTGTRGTRTG
+819 
-833 GGATND
+833 
-839 AAQIARETAERT
+839 QIARETAERT
-851 QRIIDSA
+851 QRLKDSA
-858 EAIKQAQREAELD
+858 EVIKQAQREAELD

-879 MQDGVEKELAQNELN
+879 MQDGVDKELAQIELN
-894 YQKLENANIQRRNEM
+894 YQRLENANIQRRNEM

-965 EDMLRQLQEYE
+965 ENMLHQLQEYD

-1002 QQREKIEKEYAAKR
+1002 QQREKIEKEYADKR
-1016 ANLYTTD
+1016 ANLYSTD

-1052 VDEQFAQREE
+1052 VDEQFAEREE

-1078 LAKVLKEAQTQLDA
+1078 LTKVLQEAQTQLDA
-1092 LEKIGNADP
+1092 LEKSGNADP

-1112 KAQDELNKRNA
+1112 KAQEELNKRNA

-1137 EWEDLYKTLTEV
+1137 EWEDLYKTLSEV

-1170 CGSFATST
+1170 CGSFATSS
-1178 LTLINGIMTL
+1178 LSMINGIMTL
-1188 AQWSTRATEMAAKGA
+1188 AQWSTRATELAAQGA

-1265 WQREYGSALFIVN
+1265 WQREYGSAIVIVN

-1285 AAIAANSR
+1285 TAIAANSR

-1302 AKASKNAS
+1302 ARASKNAS

-1362 EASKKDKDA
+1362 EASKKDKDS

-1386 DALGIINE
+1386 DALDIINE
-1394 MVEDIIGDTSSGIA
+1394 MIEDIIGDTSSGIA
-1408 EELADAFFDA
+1408 EELANAFFDA
-1418 FEAGEDAAQAWGD
+1418 FEAGEDAAKAWGD

-1442 RMMISE
+1442 RMMISK

-1490 VGTNWIAIWDALPD
+1490 VGTNWIAIWNALPD

-1583 RIETQTKTM
+1583 RIETQTKAM

>member
-40 EGAGIDSAFSKV
+40 EGAGIDSTFSKV

-161 MSATGRLMGQDLLQM
+161 MSATGKLMGQDLLQM

-251 FNDIGEASEGIIAGA
+251 FNDIGEASEGIITGA
-266 ISAATYVVKHYQ
+266 ISGATYIVKHYQ

-355 LQILAL
+355 LQVLAL

-494 AAAKAKLI
+494 AASKAKLI
-502 DVIKKLWAALT
+502 GVIKKLWAALT

-536 AESDAEAAQRKLN
+536 AESDAEAAQRKLH

-606 SLQDVEAA
+606 SLQDVEGA

-641 YAEKEAEALKELEEY
+641 YAEKETDAYERIEDALKDAYGETPRKGGGKAWEYWYGVIKEQLENGKTDKYGLHDFEKDSAWINDFKKRGGEYGKISWAIIDLEKAKKTLNDTIAEAERHL
-656 MRDVYG
+656 G
-662 EDTKRADGSLAWK
+662 
-675 YWYSFFKRRALSY
+675 
-688 GKSLVDGDYQGQ
+688 
-700 NDFSAYI
+700 
-707 LSGLSQSMIDEFKRN
+707 
-722 GGSLTKLR
+722 GGS
-730 KKINDIPEARTIL
+730 A
-743 NNTLDEAQRRFGIET
+743 
-758 YAKTE
+758 AKTAS
-763 GKPEEKKEKSKSE
+763 KPEEKKEKSRTE

-819 LKGWDTGTRGTRTG
+819 LKGWDTGTSGTRTG

-851 QRIIDSA
+851 QRIKDSA

-879 MQDGVEKELAQNELN
+879 MQDGVEKELAQIELN
-894 YQKLENANIQRRNEM
+894 YQKLENANIQRQKEM

-965 EDMLRQLQEYE
+965 EDMLHQLQEYD

-1002 QQREKIEKEYAAKR
+1002 QQREKIEKEYADKR

-1078 LAKVLKEAQTQLDA
+1078 LSKVLQEAQTQLDA
-1092 LEKIGNADP
+1092 LEKSGNADP

-1112 KAQDELNKRNA
+1112 KAQDELNKRKA
-1123 NKNTNLSP
+1123 DKNTNLSP

-1170 CGSFATST
+1170 CGSFATSS
-1178 LTLINGIMTL
+1178 LSMINGIMTL
-1188 AQWSTRATEMAAKGA
+1188 AQWSTRATELAAQGA

-1265 WQREYGSALFIVN
+1265 WQREYGSAIVIVN

-1285 AAIAANSR
+1285 TAIAANSR

-1302 AKASKNAS
+1302 ARASKNAS

-1386 DALGIINE
+1386 DALDIINE

-1408 EELADAFFDA
+1408 EELANAFFDA

-1442 RMMISE
+1442 RMMISK

-1490 VGTNWIAIWDALPD
+1490 VGKDWIAIWDALPD

>member
-10 FATGID
+10 FATSID
-16 NSQLQADAQRA
+16 NSQLQADAQRS

-40 EGAGIDSAFSKV
+40 ESAGIDAAFSKI

-95 ATALFG
+95 ANALFG

-113 LKDLASGAQTMLAFN
+113 LKDLASGAQMMLAFN

-161 MSATGRLMGQDLLQM
+161 MSATGKLMGQDLLQM

-198 KEEMEKGKI
+198 NEEMEKGAI

-219 TAEGGK
+219 TAEGGR

-251 FNDIGEASEGIIAGA
+251 FNDIGEASEGMIASV
-266 ISAATYVVKHYQ
+266 ISGATYLVKHYR

-292 TYKAAVMATVAV
+292 TYKAAVMATIAV
-304 ETAAAGASA
+304 ETAMAGASA
-313 AKMAAIQAEL
+313 AKLAAIQAEL

-361 KQEAAARVAALN
+361 KQEAQARVAALG

-386 RAAHKEAEARVF
+386 SAVRKEAEARVA
-398 ASAQAVAN
+398 ASVRT
-406 AQAELAAAT
+406 LAAAE
-415 AKGDMFVINAA
+415 AELVAAQQKGDIFVINAA
-426 KQNLETAAAERDTA
+426 KQQVETAAAERDTA
-440 VKQANAAAE
+440 VKQANATAE
-449 VERTAAKRAS
+449 AERTAAKRAS
-459 TTASAAQTAQTELET
+459 TTASAAQTAQTQLET

-502 DVIKKLWAALT
+502 GVVKKLWAALT

-549 ETIDECNRSIASER
+549 ETIDECNRNITSER

-580 EEYKA
+580 DEYKA

-592 QYGQYLQG
+592 QYGQYLSG
-600 LSAEVQ
+600 LSAEIQ
-606 SLQDVEAA
+606 SLQDVEGA

-621 ALEAARARALE
+621 AREAAQARAME
-632 KATKDAGDT
+632 KAVKDAGDT
-641 YAEKEAEALKELEEY
+641 YAEKESDANKALEKY
-656 MRDVYG
+656 MKKVYG
-662 EDTKRADGSLAWK
+662 EDTKRADGTTAWK
-675 YWYSFFKRRALSY
+675 YWYSYYKRRMDSFKQSPLGFNSGAFEFHLLN
-688 GKSLVDGDYQGQ
+688 GAEA
-700 NDFSAYI
+700 AYK
-707 LSGLSQSMIDEFKRN
+707 EFKDN
-722 GGSLTKLR
+722 GGTLD
-730 KKINDIPEARTIL
+730 KITEIYKERQEARDIFDKTIE
-743 NNTLDEAQRRFGIET
+743 DAQREFGLDRPT
-758 YAKTE
+758 KAAD
-763 GKPEEKKEKSKSE
+763 KPEEIKKELK
-776 YNAND
+776 D
-781 WEKYKKQKEDEYKA
+781 
-795 LTEAERT
+795 T
-802 SAKGRKIKQE
+802 
-812 IAEADKK
+812 DK
-819 LKGWDTGTRGTRTG
+819 TPH
-833 GGATND
+833 TNNTKDD
-839 AAQIARETAERT
+839 AAQIARETADRT
-851 QRIIDSA
+851 QRIKDSA
-858 EAIKQAQREAELD
+858 EAIKQSQREAELD

-879 MQDGVEKELAQNELN
+879 MEDGVEKELAQIELN
-894 YQKLENANIQRRNEM
+894 YQKLENANVQRRNEM

-965 EDMLRQLQEYE
+965 EDMLHQLQEYD
-976 RIAGQIRDKGN
+976 RIAGEIRNKGN
-987 REVLEKMLADVLTYQ
+987 REALEKMLADVLTYQ
-1002 QQREKIEKEYAAKR
+1002 QQREKIEKEYADKR

-1023 KDGNKTLRNGVTQGN
+1023 SDGNKTLRTGATQGN
-1038 LDELQLQETKALEA
+1038 LAELQRQQDKALEA

-1062 TYQSWC
+1062 TYQAWC
-1068 SQIASITLDE
+1068 SQIASITLEE
-1078 LAKVLKEAQTQLDA
+1078 LTKVLQDAQAQLDN
-1092 LEKIGNADP
+1092 LEKDGNADP

-1112 KAQDELNKRNA
+1112 KAQNEINKQNA
-1123 NKNTNLSP
+1123 NKKVSLSP

-1160 GGTLGDIISI
+1160 GGTLGDIIST
-1170 CGSFATST
+1170 CGSFATSS
-1178 LTLINGIMTL
+1178 LSMINGIMTL
-1188 AQWSTRATEMAAKGA
+1188 ANWSVRATQLTAQGA
-1203 SKAIQQVE
+1203 SKSIQQVE

-1227 MQIANLFNNDAQKQ
+1227 MQIANLFNNDAKKQ
-1241 KEIEALQNRIDQL
+1241 EEIEALQNRIDQL
-1254 QWELDNADTLR
+1254 QWELDNADTMR
-1265 WQREYGSALFIVN
+1265 WQREYGSGIVIVN
-1278 KALGEAR
+1278 KALSEAR
-1285 AAIAANSR
+1285 TAIAANSR

-1302 AKASKNAS
+1302 ARASKNAS
-1310 VMADTVDRIAKAY
+1310 VMEDAVNRIANAY

-1335 ADKFSGAIDKLRNIA
+1335 ADKFSGAIDRLRNIA

-1362 EASKKDKDA
+1362 EASKKDKDS

-1386 DALGIINE
+1386 DALDIINE

-1408 EELADAFFDA
+1408 EELANAFFDA
-1418 FEAGEDAAQAWGD
+1418 FEAGEDAAKAWGD
-1431 KVNEIVADVLK
+1431 KVNEIVADILK
-1442 RMMISE
+1442 RMMISK

-1457 FDKYKSKW
+1457 FDKYKAKW

-1476 VVKSMQSFGDDLNN
+1476 VVNSMQSFGDDLNN
-1490 VGTNWIAIWDALPD
+1490 VGKYWIAIWNALPD

-1539 ATAIQSHTYSISENT
+1539 ATAIQGHTYSISENT
-1554 KLLLNN
+1554 RLLLAN
-1560 TNSILQSVMHIES
+1560 TNAILQSVMRIEG
-1573 ETDGMSARLA
+1573 ETDGMGARLA
-1583 RIETQTKTM
+1583 RIEAQTKTM

>member
-161 MSATGRLMGQDLLQM
+161 MSATGKLMGQDLLQM

-236 IAGAMSNLQ
+236 IAGAMSKLQ
-245 GAVDDM
+245 GAVHDM

-266 ISAATYVVKHYQ
+266 ISGATYIVKHYQ

-494 AAAKAKLI
+494 AAAKTKLI
-502 DVIKKLWAALT
+502 GVIKKLWAALT

-536 AESDAEAAQRKLN
+536 AESDAEAAQRKLH

-580 EEYKA
+580 EEYKT

-600 LSAEVQ
+600 LSAEIQ
-606 SLQDVEAA
+606 SLQDVEGA

-632 KATKDAGDT
+632 KATKEAGDT
-641 YAEKEAEALKELEEY
+641 YAEKETDAYERIEDTLKDAYGETPRKGGGKAWEYWYGVMKEQLENGKIDKYGLLDFEKDSAWINDFEKDNAWINDFKKRGGEYGKLLWAIIDLVKAKKTLNGTIAEAERHL
-656 MRDVYG
+656 G
-662 EDTKRADGSLAWK
+662 
-675 YWYSFFKRRALSY
+675 
-688 GKSLVDGDYQGQ
+688 
-700 NDFSAYI
+700 
-707 LSGLSQSMIDEFKRN
+707 
-722 GGSLTKLR
+722 GGS
-730 KKINDIPEARTIL
+730 A
-743 NNTLDEAQRRFGIET
+743 
-758 YAKTE
+758 AKTAS
-763 GKPEEKKEKSKSE
+763 KPEEKKEKSKSE

-819 LKGWDTGTRGTRTG
+819 LKGWDTGTSGTRTG

-851 QRIIDSA
+851 QRIKDSA

-894 YQKLENANIQRRNEM
+894 YQRLENANIQRQKEM

-965 EDMLRQLQEYE
+965 EDMLHQLQEYD

-1002 QQREKIEKEYAAKR
+1002 QQREKIEKEYADKR
-1016 ANLYTTD
+1016 ANLYATD

-1038 LDELQLQETKALEA
+1038 LDELRLQETKALEA

-1078 LAKVLKEAQTQLDA
+1078 LSKVLQEAQTQLDA
-1092 LEKIGNADP
+1092 LEKSGNADP

-1137 EWEDLYKTLTEV
+1137 EWEDLYKTLSEV

-1178 LTLINGIMTL
+1178 LTMINGIMTL
-1188 AQWSTRATEMAAKGA
+1188 AQWSTRATEMAAQGA

-1265 WQREYGSALFIVN
+1265 WQREYGSALVIVN

-1285 AAIAANSR
+1285 TAIAANSR

-1362 EASKKDKDA
+1362 EASKKDKDS

-1386 DALGIINE
+1386 DALDIINE

-1408 EELADAFFDA
+1408 EELANAFFDA

-1442 RMMISE
+1442 RMMISK

>member
-40 EGAGIDSAFSKV
+40 EGAGIDSTFSKV

-161 MSATGRLMGQDLLQM
+161 MSATGKLMGQDLLQM

-181 NPLAEIS
+181 NPFAEIS

-207 SVDMVTD
+207 SVDMVTE

-251 FNDIGEASEGIIAGA
+251 FNDIGETSEGIIAGA
-266 ISAATYVVKHYQ
+266 ISGATYIVKHYQ

-337 DADIAAAVAK
+337 DADIAAAIAK

-426 KQNLETAAAERDTA
+426 KQNLETTAAERDTA

-502 DVIKKLWAALT
+502 GVIKKLWAALT
-513 AHPFALVAAAVIG
+513 SHPFALVAAAVIG

-536 AESDAEAAQRKLN
+536 AEGDAEAAQRKLH

-606 SLQDVEAA
+606 SLQDVEGA

-641 YAEKEAEALKELEEY
+641 YAEKETDAYERIEDALKDAYGETPRKGGGKAWEYWYGVIKEQLENGKTDKYGLHDFEKDSAWINDFKKRGGEYGKISWAIIDLEKAKKTLNDTIAEAERHL
-656 MRDVYG
+656 G
-662 EDTKRADGSLAWK
+662 
-675 YWYSFFKRRALSY
+675 
-688 GKSLVDGDYQGQ
+688 
-700 NDFSAYI
+700 
-707 LSGLSQSMIDEFKRN
+707 
-722 GGSLTKLR
+722 GGS
-730 KKINDIPEARTIL
+730 A
-743 NNTLDEAQRRFGIET
+743 
-758 YAKTE
+758 AKTAS
-763 GKPEEKKEKSKSE
+763 KPEEKKEKSKSE

-819 LKGWDTGTRGTRTG
+819 LKGWDTGTRTG

-851 QRIIDSA
+851 QRIKDSA

-879 MQDGVEKELAQNELN
+879 MQDGVEKELAQIELN
-894 YQKLENANIQRRNEM
+894 YQRLENANIQRRNEM

-965 EDMLRQLQEYE
+965 EDMLHQLQEYD

-1002 QQREKIEKEYAAKR
+1002 QQREKIEKEYADKR
-1016 ANLYTTD
+1016 ANLYSTD
-1023 KDGNKTLRNGVTQGN
+1023 KDGNKTLRNGVAQGN

-1078 LAKVLKEAQTQLDA
+1078 LTKVLQEAQTQLDA
-1092 LEKIGNADP
+1092 LEKSGNADP

-1112 KAQDELNKRNA
+1112 KAQEELNKRNA

-1137 EWEDLYKTLTEV
+1137 EWEDLYKTLSEV

-1170 CGSFATST
+1170 CGSFATSS
-1178 LTLINGIMTL
+1178 LSMINGIVTL
-1188 AQWSTRATEMAAKGA
+1188 AQWSTRATELAAQGA

-1265 WQREYGSALFIVN
+1265 WQREYGSAIVIVN

-1285 AAIAANSR
+1285 TAIAANSR

-1302 AKASKNAS
+1302 ARASKNAS

-1362 EASKKDKDA
+1362 EASKKDKDS

-1408 EELADAFFDA
+1408 EELANAFFDA
-1418 FEAGEDAAQAWGD
+1418 FEAGEDAAKAWGD

-1442 RMMISE
+1442 RMMIAK

-1490 VGTNWIAIWDALPD
+1490 VGTNWIAIWNALPD

>member
-40 EGAGIDSAFSKV
+40 AGAGIDSAFSKV

-161 MSATGRLMGQDLLQM
+161 MSATGKLMGQDLLQM

-266 ISAATYVVKHYQ
+266 ISGATYIVKHYQ

-323 AAVGVLTGESKLSA
+323 AAVGVLTGESKLLA

-415 AKGDMFVINAA
+415 AKGDMFAINAA

-474 VNTQVNTI
+474 ANTQVNTI

-488 KATTVL
+488 KATSVL

-502 DVIKKLWAALT
+502 GVIKKLWAALT

-536 AESDAEAAQRKLN
+536 AESDAEAAQRKLH

-606 SLQDVEAA
+606 SLQDVEGA

-641 YAEKEAEALKELEEY
+641 YAEKETDAYERIEDALKDAYGETPRKGGGKAWEYWYGVIKEQLENGKTDKYGLHDFEKDSAWINDFKKRGGEYGKISWAIIDLEKAKKTLNDTIAEAERHL
-656 MRDVYG
+656 G
-662 EDTKRADGSLAWK
+662 
-675 YWYSFFKRRALSY
+675 
-688 GKSLVDGDYQGQ
+688 
-700 NDFSAYI
+700 
-707 LSGLSQSMIDEFKRN
+707 
-722 GGSLTKLR
+722 GGS
-730 KKINDIPEARTIL
+730 A
-743 NNTLDEAQRRFGIET
+743 
-758 YAKTE
+758 AKTAS
-763 GKPEEKKEKSKSE
+763 KPEEKKEKSRSE

-781 WEKYKKQKEDEYKA
+781 WEKYKKPKEDESKA

-819 LKGWDTGTRGTRTG
+819 LKGWDTGTSGTRTG

-839 AAQIARETAERT
+839 AAQIARETADRT
-851 QRIIDSA
+851 QRIKDSA

-879 MQDGVEKELAQNELN
+879 MQDGVEKELAQIELN
-894 YQKLENANIQRRNEM
+894 YQKLENANIQRQKEM

-965 EDMLRQLQEYE
+965 EDMLHQLQEYD
-976 RIAGQIRDKGN
+976 RIAAEIRNKGN
-987 REVLEKMLADVLTYQ
+987 RDALEKMLEDVLTYQ
-1002 QQREKIEKEYAAKR
+1002 QQREKIEKEYADKR

-1023 KDGNKTLRNGVTQGN
+1023 KDGNKTLRAGVTQGN
-1038 LDELQLQETKALEA
+1038 LDELQRQQDKALEA
-1052 VDEQFAQREE
+1052 VDEQFAQRED
-1062 TYQSWC
+1062 TYQAWC
-1068 SQIASITLDE
+1068 SQIANITLE
-1078 LAKVLKEAQTQLDA
+1078 RLKKVLQDAQKQLDD
-1092 LEKIGNADP
+1092 LEKDGNADP

-1123 NKNTNLSP
+1123 NKSVDLSP
-1131 GKRSVK
+1131 GKRSLK

-1160 GGTLGDIISI
+1160 GGTLGKIIST
-1170 CGSFATST
+1170 CGSFATSS
-1178 LTLINGIMTL
+1178 LSMINSIMQL
-1188 AQWSTRATEMAAKGA
+1188 ANWSARATELAAQGA
-1203 SKAIQQVE
+1203 SKSIQQVE

-1265 WQREYGSALFIVN
+1265 WQREYGSAIVIVN

-1285 AAIAANSR
+1285 TAIAANSR

-1302 AKASKNAS
+1302 ARASKNAS

-1362 EASKKDKDA
+1362 EASKKDKDSS
-1371 DKIADWKQK
+1371 KIADWKQK

-1386 DALGIINE
+1386 DALDIINE

-1408 EELADAFFDA
+1408 EELANAFFDA
-1418 FEAGEDAAQAWGD
+1418 FEAGEDAAKAWGD

-1442 RMMISE
+1442 RMMIAK

-1490 VGTNWIAIWDALPD
+1490 VGTNWIAIWNALPD

-1560 TNSILQSVMHIES
+1560 TNAILQSVMHIES
-1573 ETDGMSARLA
+1573 ETDGMGARLA

>member
-1 MQNDKGKIS
+1 MQNNKGKIS
-10 FATGID
+10 FATSID
-16 NSQLQADAQRA
+16 NSQLQADAQRT

-40 EGAGIDSAFSKV
+40 ETAGIDAAFSKV
-52 AKTIGGIFAVKG
+52 AKTIGSIFAVKG

-69 KSIVSV
+69 KSVFSV

-95 ATALFG
+95 ANALFS
-101 EIRKFAA
+101 EIRQFAA

-113 LKDLASGAQTMLAFN
+113 LKDLASGAQTMLGFG
-128 ISAEKVMPMLHAI
+128 ISADKVMPMLRAI

-161 MSATGRLMGQDLLQM
+161 MSATGKLMGQDLLQM

-181 NPLAEIS
+181 NPLTEIS

-198 KEEMEKGKI
+198 KEEMEKGSI
-207 SVDMVTD
+207 SVEMVTN

-225 FHGMLEKQSHG
+225 FHDMLEKQSHG
-236 IAGAMSNLQ
+236 IAGTMSNLQ

-251 FNDIGEASEGIIAGA
+251 FNDIGEASEGMIASV
-266 ISAATYVVKHYQ
+266 ISGATYLVKHYR
-278 EVGEALAVAAAMYG
+278 EVGEVLAVAAAMYG

-313 AKMAAIQAEL
+313 AKLAAIQAEF
-323 AAVGVLTGESKLSA
+323 AAVGVITGETKLSA

-361 KQEAAARVAALN
+361 KEEAAARVTALN

-386 RAAHKEAEARVF
+386 SAVRKEADARVA
-398 ASAQAVAN
+398 ASVRTLTAAE
-406 AQAELAAAT
+406 AELVAAQQR
-415 AKGDMFVINAA
+415 GDIFAINAA
-426 KQNLETAAAERDTA
+426 KQQVETAAAERDTA

-449 VERTAAKRAS
+449 AERTAAKRAS
-459 TTASAAQTAQTELET
+459 TTASAAQTAQTQLET

-502 DVIKKLWAALT
+502 GVVKKLWAALT

-549 ETIDECNRSIASER
+549 ETIDECNRNIASER

-580 EEYKA
+580 DEYKA

-592 QYGQYLQG
+592 QYGQYLNG
-600 LSAEVQ
+600 LSAEIQ
-606 SLQDVEAA
+606 SLQDVEGA

-632 KATKDAGDT
+632 KATTDAGDT
-641 YAEKEAEALKELEEY
+641 YAKTETEKLKELEDY
-656 MRDVYG
+656 LKDVYG
-662 EDTKRADGSLAWK
+662 EDTKRPDGSLAWE
-675 YWYSFFKRRALSY
+675 YWYSYFKRRTLSFD
-688 GKSLVDGDYQGQ
+688 KPMRNGDAHA
-700 NDFSAYI
+700 NEDFTRHLLANNWSVI
-707 LSGLSQSMIDEFKRN
+707 KELEKN
-722 GGSLTKLR
+722 GGSWGELQHILR
-730 KKINDIPEARTIL
+730 AIPKAQTLFDNTIAEAERHL
-743 NNTLDEAQRRFGIET
+743 GGGSA
-758 YAKTE
+758 AKS
-763 GKPEEKKEKSKSE
+763 GDKPEEKKEKSKSE

-781 WEKYKKQKEDEYKA
+781 WEQYKKQKEDEYKA

-819 LKGWDTGTRGTRTG
+819 LKGWDTGTGGTRTG
-833 GGATND
+833 GGTTTDD

-851 QRIIDSA
+851 QRIKDSA

-879 MQDGVEKELAQNELN
+879 MEDGVGKELAQVELN
-894 YQKLENANIQRRNEM
+894 YKRLTEANTRRREEM

-936 RSSIGDDYISQANI
+936 RSSIGDDYISQGNI
-950 DNLRAAGNE
+950 DSLRAAGNE
-959 AEAKQL
+959 DEAKQL
-965 EDMLRQLQEYE
+965 EGMLQQLQEYD
-976 RIAGQIRDKGN
+976 RIAGEIRNKGN
-987 REVLEKMLADVLTYQ
+987 RDALEKMLADVLTYQ
-1002 QQREKIEKEYAAKR
+1002 QQRDNIEKEYAKKR
-1016 ANLYTTD
+1016 ENLYTTD
-1023 KDGNKTLRNGVTQGN
+1023 KDGNKTLRSGVTQGN
-1038 LDELQLQETKALEA
+1038 LDELQRQQDKALEA

-1062 TYQSWC
+1062 TYQAWC
-1068 SQIASITLDE
+1068 SQIASITLEE
-1078 LAKVLKEAQTQLDA
+1078 LEGVLQDAQKQLND
-1092 LEKIGNADP
+1092 LEKGGNADP

-1106 ARAKVA
+1106 ARAKVT
-1112 KAQDELNKRNA
+1112 KAQTELNKLNA
-1123 NKNTNLSP
+1123 NKSVNLSP
-1131 GKRSVK
+1131 GKRSLK

-1160 GGTLGDIISI
+1160 GGTLGDIIST
-1170 CGSFATST
+1170 CGSFATSS
-1178 LTLINGIMTL
+1178 LSMINSIMQL
-1188 AQWSTRATEMAAKGA
+1188 ANWSVHATQLAAQGA

-1227 MQIANLFNNDAQKQ
+1227 MQIASLFNNDKKKQ
-1241 KEIEALQNRIDQL
+1241 EEIESLQTRIDQL

-1265 WQREYGSALFIVN
+1265 WQREYGSAISIVN
-1278 KALGEAR
+1278 KSLSEAR
-1285 AAIAANSR
+1285 TAIAANSR

-1310 VMADTVDRIAKAY
+1310 VMENTVNRIANAY

-1335 ADKFSGAIDKLRNIA
+1335 AEKYSGAIDKLRNIA
-1350 QQQVLINEQIEL
+1350 QQQVLINEQIDL
-1362 EASKKDKDA
+1362 EASKKDKDS

-1386 DALGIINE
+1386 DALDIINE

-1408 EELADAFFDA
+1408 EELANAFFDA

-1442 RMMISE
+1442 RMLISK

-1457 FDKYKSKW
+1457 IDKYKSMW

-1476 VVKSMQSFGDDLNN
+1476 VVNSMQSFGDDLNA
-1490 VGTNWIAIWDALPD
+1490 VGNNWIAIWNALPD
-1504 TLKETMKNASQS
+1504 TIMETIMNASQS

-1539 ATAIQSHTYSISENT
+1539 ATAIQGHTYSISENT

-1560 TNSILQSVMHIES
+1560 TNAILQSVMRIES
-1573 ETDGMSARLA
+1573 ETDGLGARLA

-1592 GDTLDDIA
+1592 GNTLDDIA
-1600 LRGIKLKN
+1600 VRGIKLKN

>member
-75 RSEVQSLQISFE
+75 RREVQSLQISFE

-148 AQKFGSL
+148 AQKFESL

-181 NPLAEIS
+181 NPLTEIS

-266 ISAATYVVKHYQ
+266 ISGATYIVKHYQ

-513 AHPFALVAAAVIG
+513 SHPFALVAAAVIG
-526 AAYAIYKFIT
+526 AAYAIYNFIT
-536 AESDAEAAQRKLN
+536 AESDAEASQRKLN

-641 YAEKEAEALKELEEY
+641 YAEKETDAYERIEDALKDAYGETPRKGGGKAWQYWYGVIKGQLENGKTDKYGLYNFEKDSAWINDFKKRGGEYGKISWAIIDLEKAKKTLNDTIAEAERHL
-656 MRDVYG
+656 G
-662 EDTKRADGSLAWK
+662 
-675 YWYSFFKRRALSY
+675 
-688 GKSLVDGDYQGQ
+688 
-700 NDFSAYI
+700 
-707 LSGLSQSMIDEFKRN
+707 
-722 GGSLTKLR
+722 GGS
-730 KKINDIPEARTIL
+730 A
-743 NNTLDEAQRRFGIET
+743 
-758 YAKTE
+758 AKTAS
-763 GKPEEKKEKSKSE
+763 KPEEKKEKSKSE

-812 IAEADKK
+812 IAEADRK

-839 AAQIARETAERT
+839 AAQIARETAERM
-851 QRIIDSA
+851 QRIKDSA

-879 MQDGVEKELAQNELN
+879 MQDGVEKELAQIELN

-1092 LEKIGNADP
+1092 LEKSGDADP

-1137 EWEDLYKTLTEV
+1137 EWEDLYKTLSEV

-1178 LTLINGIMTL
+1178 LTMINGIMTL
-1188 AQWSTRATEMAAKGA
+1188 AQSSTRATEMAGKAA

-1265 WQREYGSALFIVN
+1265 WQREYGSALVIVN

-1285 AAIAANSR
+1285 TAIAANSR

-1408 EELADAFFDA
+1408 EELANAFFDA

-1442 RMMISE
+1442 RMMISK
-1448 FLEEPLGKV
+1448 FLEEPLGKI

>member
-10 FATGID
+10 FATSID
-16 NSQLQADAQRA
+16 NSQLQADAQRT

-40 EGAGIDSAFSKV
+40 ESAGIDAAFSKV
-52 AKTIGGIFAVKG
+52 AKTIGSIFAVKG

-69 KSIVSV
+69 KSVFSV

-95 ATALFG
+95 ANAMFS

-161 MSATGRLMGQDLLQM
+161 MSATGKLMGQDLLQM

-181 NPLAEIS
+181 NPLTEIS

-225 FHGMLEKQSHG
+225 FHDMLEKQSHG

-251 FNDIGEASEGIIAGA
+251 FNDIGEASEEMIASV
-266 ISAATYVVKHYQ
+266 ISGATYLVKHYR

-304 ETAAAGASA
+304 ETAMAGASA
-313 AKMAAIQAEL
+313 AKLAAIQAEL

-361 KQEAAARVAALN
+361 KQEAQARVAALG

-386 RAAHKEAEARVF
+386 SAVRKEAEARV
-398 ASAQAVAN
+398 ASSVRTLTAAE
-406 AQAELAAAT
+406 AELVAAQQR
-415 AKGDMFVINAA
+415 GDIFAINAA
-426 KQNLETAAAERDTA
+426 KQQVETAAAERDTA

-449 VERTAAKRAS
+449 AERTAAKRAS
-459 TTASAAQTAQTELET
+459 TTASAAQTAQTQLET

-502 DVIKKLWAALT
+502 GVVKKLWAALT

-549 ETIDECNRSIASER
+549 ETIDECNRNIASER

-580 EEYKA
+580 DEYKA

-592 QYGQYLQG
+592 QYGQYLNG
-600 LSAEVQ
+600 LSAEIQ
-606 SLQDVEAA
+606 SLQDVEGA

-621 ALEAARARALE
+621 AREAAQARAME
-632 KATKDAGDT
+632 KAVKDAGDT
-641 YAEKEAEALKELEEY
+641 YAEKESDANKALEKY
-656 MRDVYG
+656 MKKVYG
-662 EDTKRADGSLAWK
+662 EDTKRADGTTAWK
-675 YWYSFFKRRALSY
+675 YWYSYYKRRMDSFKQSPLGFNSGAFEFHLLN
-688 GKSLVDGDYQGQ
+688 GAKA
-700 NDFSAYI
+700 AYK
-707 LSGLSQSMIDEFKRN
+707 EFKDN
-722 GGSLTKLR
+722 GGTLDKITKIYKER
-730 KKINDIPEARTIL
+730 QEARDIFDKTVE
-743 NNTLDEAQRRFGIET
+743 DAQREFGLDRPTKAED
-758 YAKTE
+758 
-763 GKPEEKKEKSKSE
+763 KPEEKKEKAKSE
-776 YNAND
+776 YTGND
-781 WEKYKKQKEDEYKA
+781 WEKLKKQKEDEYKA

-819 LKGWDTGTRGTRTG
+819 LKGWDTGTGGTHTG
-833 GGATND
+833 GGTTTDD

-851 QRIIDSA
+851 QRIKDSA

-879 MQDGVEKELAQNELN
+879 MEDGVEKELAQVELN
-894 YQKLENANIQRRNEM
+894 YRKLENANIQRREEM

-915 IKELEWE
+915 TKELEWE
-922 NANPKAKKEGKTFD
+922 NANPKAQKQGKTFD

-950 DNLRAAGNE
+950 DSLRAAGNE
-959 AEAKQL
+959 AEAAQL
-965 EDMLRQLQEYE
+965 EGMLHQLREYD
-976 RIAGQIRDKGN
+976 RIAEEIRNKGN
-987 REVLEKMLADVLTYQ
+987 RDALEKMLADVLTYQ
-1002 QQREKIEKEYAAKR
+1002 QQRDNIEKEYAIKR
-1016 ANLYTTD
+1016 ENLYTTD
-1023 KDGNKTLRNGVTQGN
+1023 KDGNKTLRSGVTQGN
-1038 LDELQLQETKALEA
+1038 LDELQRQQDKALEA
-1052 VDEQFAQREE
+1052 VDEQFAQREY
-1062 TYQSWC
+1062 TYQAWC
-1068 SQIASITLDE
+1068 SQIANISLE
-1078 LAKVLKEAQTQLDA
+1078 QLQKVLQDAQTQMDA
-1092 LEKIGNADP
+1092 LEKSGNADP

-1123 NKNTNLSP
+1123 DKSVNLSP
-1131 GKRSVK
+1131 GKRSLK

-1160 GGTLGDIISI
+1160 GGTLGKIIST
-1170 CGSFATST
+1170 CGSFATAS
-1178 LTLINGIMTL
+1178 LSMINGIMQL
-1188 AQWSTRATEMAAKGA
+1188 AQWSTRATELAAQGA

-1227 MQIANLFNNDAQKQ
+1227 MQIASLFNDDAKKQ
-1241 KEIEALQNRIDQL
+1241 EQIESLQMRIDQL

-1265 WQREYGSALFIVN
+1265 WQREYGKGISIVSASL
-1278 KALGEAR
+1278 AEAR
-1285 AAIAANSR
+1285 REVAANSR

-1302 AKASKNAS
+1302 AKASSNAAI
-1310 VMADTVDRIAKAY
+1310 MEGTVNRIAKAY
-1323 ANMSYTADKALG
+1323 ANMSYSADKALG
-1335 ADKFSGAIDKLRNIA
+1335 ASKFSSAIDSLRNIA
-1350 QQQVLINEQIEL
+1350 QQQVLIQEQIDL
-1362 EASKKDKDA
+1362 EASKKDKDS

-1386 DALGIINE
+1386 TALDTINE
-1394 MVEDIIGDTSSGIA
+1394 MVEEIIGDTSSGIA

-1431 KVNEIVADVLK
+1431 KVNEIVADVLR
-1442 RMMISE
+1442 RMMVSK
-1448 FLEEPLGKV
+1448 FLEEPLGKI

-1465 FKDGEFMGIDN
+1465 FKDGEFMGIDK
-1476 VVKSMQSFGDDLNN
+1476 VVQSMQGFGNDLNE
-1490 VGTNWIAIWDALPD
+1490 VGTNWIAIWNALPD
-1504 TLKETMKNASQS
+1504 TLRETMRNATQS

-1521 SEGIAQ
+1521 SQGIAS

-1539 ATAIQSHTYSISENT
+1539 ATAIQGHTYSISENT

-1560 TNSILQSVMHIES
+1560 TQAILQSVMHIES
-1573 ETDGMSARLA
+1573 ETDGMGARLA
-1583 RIETQTKTM
+1583 RIETQTKTV
-1592 GDTLDDIA
+1592 GNTLDDIA
-1600 LRGIKLKN
+1600 LRGIRLKN

>member
-113 LKDLASGAQTMLAFN
+113 LKELASGAQTMLAFN

-161 MSATGRLMGQDLLQM
+161 MSATGKLMGQDLLQM

-266 ISAATYVVKHYQ
+266 ISGATYIVKHYQ

-502 DVIKKLWAALT
+502 GVIKKLWAALT

-536 AESDAEAAQRKLN
+536 AESDAEAAQRKLH

-606 SLQDVEAA
+606 SLQDVEEA

-641 YAEKEAEALKELEEY
+641 YAEKESDAYERIEDALKEA
-656 MRDVYG
+656 YG
-662 EDTKRADGSLAWK
+662 TTPRKGGGLAWK
-675 YWYSFFKRRALSY
+675 YWFNVIKEQLENGKTDKYGFHDFEKDSTWIKDFKKRGGNY
-688 GKSLVDGDYQGQ
+688 GRISW
-700 NDFSAYI
+700 AI
-707 LSGLSQSMIDEFKRN
+707 IDLEKA
-722 GGSLTKLR
+722 K
-730 KKINDIPEARTIL
+730 E
-743 NNTLDEAQRRFGIET
+743 TLDNTIAEADRHLGGGRE
-758 YAKTE
+758 AKATD
-763 GKPEEKKEKSKSE
+763 KPEDKKEKSKSE

-781 WEKYKKQKEDEYKA
+781 WEQYKKQKEDEYKA

-819 LKGWDTGTRGTRTG
+819 LKGWDTGTSGTRTG

-851 QRIIDSA
+851 QRIKDSA
-858 EAIKQAQREAELD
+858 EAIKQAQREAEMD

-879 MQDGVEKELAQNELN
+879 MADGVEKEMAQNELN
-894 YQKLENANIQRRNEM
+894 YQRLENANIQRRNEM

-1002 QQREKIEKEYAAKR
+1002 QQREKIEKEYADKR

-1078 LAKVLKEAQTQLDA
+1078 LTNVLQEAQTQLDA
-1092 LEKIGNADP
+1092 LEKSGNADP

-1112 KAQDELNKRNA
+1112 KAQEELNKRNA

-1137 EWEDLYKTLTEV
+1137 EWEDLYKTLSEV

-1170 CGSFATST
+1170 CGSFATSS
-1178 LTLINGIMTL
+1178 LSMINGIMTL
-1188 AQWSTRATEMAAKGA
+1188 AQWSTRATEMAAQGA

-1227 MQIANLFNNDAQKQ
+1227 MQIASLFNNDAKKQ

-1254 QWELDNADTLR
+1254 QWEIDNADTLR
-1265 WQREYGSALFIVN
+1265 WQREYGSAIVIVN

-1285 AAIAANSR
+1285 TAIAANSR

-1335 ADKFSGAIDKLRNIA
+1335 ADKFSGAIDSLRNIA
-1350 QQQVLINEQIEL
+1350 QQQVLIQEQIDL
-1362 EASKKDKDA
+1362 EASKKDKDS

-1386 DALGIINE
+1386 QALNTINE
-1394 MVEDIIGDTSSGIA
+1394 MVEEIIGDTSSGIA
-1408 EELADAFFDA
+1408 EELANAFFDA

-1431 KVNEIVADVLK
+1431 KVNDIVADVLK
-1442 RMMISE
+1442 RIMISK
-1448 FLEEPLGKV
+1448 FLEEPLGKIL
-1457 FDKYKSKW
+1457 DKYKSKW

-1476 VVKSMQSFGDDLNN
+1476 VINSMQSFGDDLNA
-1490 VGTNWIAIWDALPD
+1490 VGNNWIAIWNTLPD
-1504 TLKETMKNASQS
+1504 SLKEMMEKANQS

-1521 SEGIAQ
+1521 SQGIAQ

-1539 ATAIQSHTYSISENT
+1539 ATAIQGHTYSISENT

-1560 TNSILQSVMHIES
+1560 TQAILQSVMHIEN
-1573 ETDGMSARLA
+1573 ETNGMGARLA
-1583 RIETQTKTM
+1583 RIETQTKNM
-1592 GDTLDDIA
+1592 GNTLDDIA

>member
-161 MSATGRLMGQDLLQM
+161 MSATGKLMGQDLLQM

-266 ISAATYVVKHYQ
+266 ISGATYIVKHYQ

-488 KATTVL
+488 KATSVL

-502 DVIKKLWAALT
+502 GVIKKLWAALT

-536 AESDAEAAQRKLN
+536 AESDAEAAQRKLH

-606 SLQDVEAA
+606 SLQDVEGA

-641 YAEKEAEALKELEEY
+641 YAEKETDAYERIEDALKDAYGETPRKGGGKAWEYWYGVIKEQLENGKTDKYGLHDFEKDSAWINDFKKRGGEYGKILWAIIDLEKAKKTLNDTIAEAERHL
-656 MRDVYG
+656 G
-662 EDTKRADGSLAWK
+662 
-675 YWYSFFKRRALSY
+675 
-688 GKSLVDGDYQGQ
+688 
-700 NDFSAYI
+700 
-707 LSGLSQSMIDEFKRN
+707 
-722 GGSLTKLR
+722 GGS
-730 KKINDIPEARTIL
+730 A
-743 NNTLDEAQRRFGIET
+743 
-758 YAKTE
+758 AKTAS
-763 GKPEEKKEKSKSE
+763 KPEEKKEKSRSE

-819 LKGWDTGTRGTRTG
+819 LKGWDTGTSGTRTG

-839 AAQIARETAERT
+839 AAQIARETADRT
-851 QRIIDSA
+851 QRIKDSA

-879 MQDGVEKELAQNELN
+879 MQDGVEKELAQIELN
-894 YQKLENANIQRRNEM
+894 YYQKLENANIQRQKEM

-965 EDMLRQLQEYE
+965 EDMLHQLQEYD
-976 RIAGQIRDKGN
+976 RIASQIRDKGN

-1002 QQREKIEKEYAAKR
+1002 QQREKIEKEYADKR
-1016 ANLYTTD
+1016 ANLYSTD

-1078 LAKVLKEAQTQLDA
+1078 LSKVLQEAQTQLDA
-1092 LEKIGNADP
+1092 LEKSGNADP

-1170 CGSFATST
+1170 CGSFATSS
-1178 LTLINGIMTL
+1178 LSMINGIMTL
-1188 AQWSTRATEMAAKGA
+1188 AQWSTRATELAAQGA

-1227 MQIANLFNNDAQKQ
+1227 MQIANLFNNDAKKQ

-1265 WQREYGSALFIVN
+1265 WQREYGSAIVIVN

-1285 AAIAANSR
+1285 TAIAANSR

-1302 AKASKNAS
+1302 ARASKDAS

-1335 ADKFSGAIDKLRNIA
+1335 ADKFSGAIDNLRNIA

-1362 EASKKDKDA
+1362 EASKKDKDS

-1408 EELADAFFDA
+1408 EELANAFFDA

-1442 RMMISE
+1442 RMMISK

-1457 FDKYKSKW
+1457 IDKYKSKW

-1476 VVKSMQSFGDDLNN
+1476 VVKSMQSFENDLNN
-1490 VGTNWIAIWDALPD
+1490 VGTNWIAIWDAIPD
-1504 TLKETMKNASQS
+1504 TLKETMMNASQS

>member
-141 GDISMGD
+141 GDISIGD

-161 MSATGRLMGQDLLQM
+161 MSATGKLMGQDLLQM

-225 FHGMLEKQSHG
+225 FRGMLEKQSHG

-266 ISAATYVVKHYQ
+266 ISGATYVVKHYQ

-398 ASAQAVAN
+398 ASAQVVAN

-502 DVIKKLWAALT
+502 GVIKKLWAALT

-536 AESDAEAAQRKLN
+536 AESDAEAAQRKLH

-580 EEYKA
+580 EEYKT

-641 YAEKEAEALKELEEY
+641 YAEKETDAYERIEDALKDAYGETPRKGGGKAWEYWYGVIKEQLENGKTDKYGLHDFEKDSAWINDFKKRGGEYGKISWAIIDLEKAKKTLNDTIAEAERHL
-656 MRDVYG
+656 G
-662 EDTKRADGSLAWK
+662 
-675 YWYSFFKRRALSY
+675 
-688 GKSLVDGDYQGQ
+688 
-700 NDFSAYI
+700 
-707 LSGLSQSMIDEFKRN
+707 
-722 GGSLTKLR
+722 GGS
-730 KKINDIPEARTIL
+730 A
-743 NNTLDEAQRRFGIET
+743 
-758 YAKTE
+758 AKTAS
-763 GKPEEKKEKSKSE
+763 KPEEKKEKSRTE

-819 LKGWDTGTRGTRTG
+819 LKGWDTGTSGTRTG

-851 QRIIDSA
+851 QRIKDSA

-894 YQKLENANIQRRNEM
+894 YQRLENANIQRRNEM

-965 EDMLRQLQEYE
+965 EDMLHQLQEYD

-1002 QQREKIEKEYAAKR
+1002 QQREKIEKEYADKR
-1016 ANLYTTD
+1016 ANLYATD

-1092 LEKIGNADP
+1092 LEKSGNADP

-1137 EWEDLYKTLTEV
+1137 EWEDLYKTLSEV

-1178 LTLINGIMTL
+1178 LTMINGIMTL
-1188 AQWSTRATEMAAKGA
+1188 AQWSTRATEMAAQGA

-1216 LTIISAALQIA
+1216 LTIISASLQIA

-1265 WQREYGSALFIVN
+1265 WQREYGSAIVIVN

-1285 AAIAANSR
+1285 TAIAANSR

-1302 AKASKNAS
+1302 ARASKNAS

-1362 EASKKDKDA
+1362 EASKKDKDSS
-1371 DKIADWKQK
+1371 KIADWKQK

-1386 DALGIINE
+1386 DALDIINE

-1408 EELADAFFDA
+1408 EELANAFFDA

-1442 RMMISE
+1442 RMMISK

>member
-113 LKDLASGAQTMLAFN
+113 LKELASGAQTMLAFN

-161 MSATGRLMGQDLLQM
+161 MSATGKLMGQDLLQM

-266 ISAATYVVKHYQ
+266 ISGATYIVKHYQ

-502 DVIKKLWAALT
+502 GVIKKLWAALT

-536 AESDAEAAQRKLN
+536 AESDAEAAQRKLH

-606 SLQDVEAA
+606 SLQDVEEA

-641 YAEKEAEALKELEEY
+641 YAEKESDAYERIEDALKEA
-656 MRDVYG
+656 YG
-662 EDTKRADGSLAWK
+662 TTPRKGGGLAWK
-675 YWYSFFKRRALSY
+675 YWFNVIKEQLENGKTDKYGFHDFEKDSTWIKDFKKRGGNY
-688 GKSLVDGDYQGQ
+688 GRISW
-700 NDFSAYI
+700 AI
-707 LSGLSQSMIDEFKRN
+707 IDLEKA
-722 GGSLTKLR
+722 K
-730 KKINDIPEARTIL
+730 E
-743 NNTLDEAQRRFGIET
+743 TLDNTIAEADRHLGGGRE
-758 YAKTE
+758 AKATD
-763 GKPEEKKEKSKSE
+763 KPEDKKEKSKSE

-781 WEKYKKQKEDEYKA
+781 WEQYKKQKEDEYKA

-819 LKGWDTGTRGTRTG
+819 LKGWDTGTSGTRTG

-851 QRIIDSA
+851 QRIKDSA
-858 EAIKQAQREAELD
+858 EAIKQAQREAEMD

-879 MQDGVEKELAQNELN
+879 MADGVEKEMAQNELN
-894 YQKLENANIQRRNEM
+894 YQRLENANIQRRNEM

-915 IKELEWE
+915 IKKLEWE

-1002 QQREKIEKEYAAKR
+1002 QQREKIEKEYADKR

-1078 LAKVLKEAQTQLDA
+1078 LTNVLQEAQTQLDA
-1092 LEKIGNADP
+1092 LEKSGNADP

-1112 KAQDELNKRNA
+1112 KAQEELNKRNA

-1137 EWEDLYKTLTEV
+1137 EWEDLYKTLSEV

-1170 CGSFATST
+1170 CGSFATSS
-1178 LTLINGIMTL
+1178 LSMINGIMTL
-1188 AQWSTRATEMAAKGA
+1188 AQWSTRATEMAAQGA

-1227 MQIANLFNNDAQKQ
+1227 MQIASLFNNDAKKQ

-1254 QWELDNADTLR
+1254 QWEIDNADTLR
-1265 WQREYGSALFIVN
+1265 WQREYGSAIVIVN

-1285 AAIAANSR
+1285 TAIAANSR

-1335 ADKFSGAIDKLRNIA
+1335 ADKFSGAIDSLRNIA
-1350 QQQVLINEQIEL
+1350 QQQVLIQEQIDL
-1362 EASKKDKDA
+1362 EASKKDNDS

-1386 DALGIINE
+1386 QALNTINE
-1394 MVEDIIGDTSSGIA
+1394 MVEEIIGDTSSGIA

-1418 FEAGEDAAQAWGD
+1418 FEAGEDAALAWGD
-1431 KVNEIVADVLK
+1431 KVNDIVADVLK
-1442 RMMISE
+1442 RMMISK
-1448 FLEEPLGKV
+1448 FLEEPLGKIL
-1457 FDKYKSKW
+1457 DKYKSKW

-1476 VVKSMQSFGDDLNN
+1476 VINSMQSFGDDLNN
-1490 VGTNWIAIWDALPD
+1490 VGTTWIAIWNAMPD
-1504 TLKETMKNASQS
+1504 SLKEMMEKANQS

-1521 SEGIAQ
+1521 SQGIAQ

-1539 ATAIQSHTYSISENT
+1539 ATAIQGHTYSISENT

-1560 TNSILQSVMHIES
+1560 TQAILQSVMHIEN
-1573 ETDGMSARLA
+1573 ETNGMGARLA
-1583 RIETQTKTM
+1583 RIETQTKNM
-1592 GDTLDDIA
+1592 GNTLDDIA

>member
-161 MSATGRLMGQDLLQM
+161 MSATGKLMGQDLLQM

-266 ISAATYVVKHYQ
+266 ISGATYVVKHYQ

-398 ASAQAVAN
+398 ASAQVVAN

-502 DVIKKLWAALT
+502 GVIKKLWAALT

-536 AESDAEAAQRKLN
+536 AEGDAEAAQRKLH

-580 EEYKA
+580 EEYKT

-641 YAEKEAEALKELEEY
+641 YAEKETDAYERIEDALKDAYGETPRKGGGKAWEYWYGVIKEQLENGKTDKYGLHDFEKDSAWINDFKKRGGEYGKISWAIIDLEKAKKTLNDTIAEAERHL
-656 MRDVYG
+656 G
-662 EDTKRADGSLAWK
+662 
-675 YWYSFFKRRALSY
+675 
-688 GKSLVDGDYQGQ
+688 
-700 NDFSAYI
+700 
-707 LSGLSQSMIDEFKRN
+707 
-722 GGSLTKLR
+722 GGS
-730 KKINDIPEARTIL
+730 A
-743 NNTLDEAQRRFGIET
+743 
-758 YAKTE
+758 AKTAS
-763 GKPEEKKEKSKSE
+763 KPEEKKEKSRTE

-819 LKGWDTGTRGTRTG
+819 LKGWDTGTSGTRTG

-851 QRIIDSA
+851 QRIKDSA

-894 YQKLENANIQRRNEM
+894 YQRLENANIQRRNEM

-1002 QQREKIEKEYAAKR
+1002 QQREKIEKEYADKR
-1016 ANLYTTD
+1016 ANLYATD

-1092 LEKIGNADP
+1092 LEKSGNADP

-1137 EWEDLYKTLTEV
+1137 EWEDLYKTLSEV

-1178 LTLINGIMTL
+1178 LTMINGIMTL
-1188 AQWSTRATEMAAKGA
+1188 AQWSTRATEMAAQGA

-1265 WQREYGSALFIVN
+1265 WQREYGSALVIVN

-1285 AAIAANSR
+1285 TAIAANSR

-1362 EASKKDKDA
+1362 EASKKDKDSS
-1371 DKIADWKQK
+1371 KIADWKQK

-1386 DALGIINE
+1386 DALDIINE

-1408 EELADAFFDA
+1408 EELANAFFDA

-1442 RMMISE
+1442 RMMISK

>member
-161 MSATGRLMGQDLLQM
+161 MSATGKLMGQDLLQM

-219 TAEGGK
+219 TTEGGK

-266 ISAATYVVKHYQ
+266 ISGATYIVKHYQ
-278 EVGEALAVAAAMYG
+278 EVGEALAIAAAMYG

-355 LQILAL
+355 LQVLAL

-474 VNTQVNTI
+474 VSTQVNTI

-488 KATTVL
+488 KATSVL

-502 DVIKKLWAALT
+502 GVIKKLWAALT

-536 AESDAEAAQRKLN
+536 AESDAEAAQRKLH

-606 SLQDVEAA
+606 SLQDVEGA

-641 YAEKEAEALKELEEY
+641 YAEKETDAYERIEDALKDAYGETPRKGGGKAWEYWYGVIKEQLENGKTDKYGLHDFEKDSAWINDFKKRGGEYGKISWAIIDLEKAKKTLNDTIAEAERHL
-656 MRDVYG
+656 G
-662 EDTKRADGSLAWK
+662 
-675 YWYSFFKRRALSY
+675 
-688 GKSLVDGDYQGQ
+688 
-700 NDFSAYI
+700 
-707 LSGLSQSMIDEFKRN
+707 
-722 GGSLTKLR
+722 GGS
-730 KKINDIPEARTIL
+730 A
-743 NNTLDEAQRRFGIET
+743 
-758 YAKTE
+758 AKTAS
-763 GKPEEKKEKSKSE
+763 KPEEKKEKSKSE

-819 LKGWDTGTRGTRTG
+819 LKGWDTGTSGTRTG

-851 QRIIDSA
+851 QRIKDSA

-879 MQDGVEKELAQNELN
+879 MQDGVEKELAQIELN
-894 YQKLENANIQRRNEM
+894 YKKLKNANIQRQKEM

-936 RSSIGDDYISQANI
+936 RSSIGDDYISQAYI

-965 EDMLRQLQEYE
+965 EDMLHQLQEYD

-1002 QQREKIEKEYAAKR
+1002 QQREKIEKEYADKR

-1023 KDGNKTLRNGVTQGN
+1023 KNGNKTLRNGVTQGN

-1078 LAKVLKEAQTQLDA
+1078 LSKVLQEAQTQLDA
-1092 LEKIGNADP
+1092 LEKSGNADP

-1112 KAQDELNKRNA
+1112 KAQDELNKRKA

-1170 CGSFATST
+1170 CGSFATSS
-1178 LTLINGIMTL
+1178 LSMINGIMTL
-1188 AQWSTRATEMAAKGA
+1188 AQWSTRATELAAQGA

-1265 WQREYGSALFIVN
+1265 WQREYGSAIVIVN

-1285 AAIAANSR
+1285 TAIAANSR

-1302 AKASKNAS
+1302 ARASKNAS

-1323 ANMSYTADKALG
+1323 ANMSYTAGSALG

-1362 EASKKDKDA
+1362 EASKKDKDS

-1408 EELADAFFDA
+1408 EELANAFFDA

-1442 RMMISE
+1442 RMMISK

-1490 VGTNWIAIWDALPD
+1490 VGTNWIAIWNALPD

>member
-161 MSATGRLMGQDLLQM
+161 MSATGKLMGQDLLQM

-266 ISAATYVVKHYQ
+266 ISGATYIVKHYQ

-502 DVIKKLWAALT
+502 GVIKKLWAALT

-536 AESDAEAAQRKLN
+536 AESDAEAAQRKLH

-606 SLQDVEAA
+606 SLQDVEGA

-641 YAEKEAEALKELEEY
+641 YAEKETDAYERIEDALKDAYGETPRKGGGKAWEYWYGVIKEQLENGKTDKYGLHDFEKDSAWINDFKKRGGEYGKISWAIIDLEKAKKTLNDTIAEAERHL
-656 MRDVYG
+656 G
-662 EDTKRADGSLAWK
+662 
-675 YWYSFFKRRALSY
+675 
-688 GKSLVDGDYQGQ
+688 
-700 NDFSAYI
+700 
-707 LSGLSQSMIDEFKRN
+707 
-722 GGSLTKLR
+722 GGS
-730 KKINDIPEARTIL
+730 A
-743 NNTLDEAQRRFGIET
+743 
-758 YAKTE
+758 AKTAS
-763 GKPEEKKEKSKSE
+763 KPEEKKEKSRTE

-819 LKGWDTGTRGTRTG
+819 LKGWDTGTSGTRTG

-851 QRIIDSA
+851 QRIKDSA

-879 MQDGVEKELAQNELN
+879 MQDGVEKELAQIELN
-894 YQKLENANIQRRNEM
+894 YQKLENANIQRQKEM

-965 EDMLRQLQEYE
+965 EDMLHQLQEYD

-1002 QQREKIEKEYAAKR
+1002 QQREKIEKEYADKR

-1052 VDEQFAQREE
+1052 VDEQFAEREE

-1078 LAKVLKEAQTQLDA
+1078 LSKVLQEAQTQLDA
-1092 LEKIGNADP
+1092 LEKSGNADP

-1112 KAQDELNKRNA
+1112 KAQDELNKRKA

-1170 CGSFATST
+1170 CGSFATSS
-1178 LTLINGIMTL
+1178 LSMINGIMTL
-1188 AQWSTRATEMAAKGA
+1188 AQWSTRATELAAQGA

-1265 WQREYGSALFIVN
+1265 WQREYGSAIVIVN

-1285 AAIAANSR
+1285 TAIAANSR

-1302 AKASKNAS
+1302 ARASKNAS

-1386 DALGIINE
+1386 DALDIINE

-1408 EELADAFFDA
+1408 EELANAFFDA

-1442 RMMISE
+1442 RMMISK

-1476 VVKSMQSFGDDLNN
+1476 VAKSMQSFGDDLNN
-1490 VGTNWIAIWDALPD
+1490 VGTDWIAIWDALPD

>member
-161 MSATGRLMGQDLLQM
+161 MSATGKLMGQDLLQM

-219 TAEGGK
+219 TTEGGK

-266 ISAATYVVKHYQ
+266 ISGATYVVKHYQ

-373 LAAEQAAADLLAA
+373 LAAEQAAASLLAA

-398 ASAQAVAN
+398 ASAQVVAN

-502 DVIKKLWAALT
+502 GVIKKLWAALT

-536 AESDAEAAQRKLN
+536 AESDAEAAQRKLH

-580 EEYKA
+580 EEYKT

-641 YAEKEAEALKELEEY
+641 YAEKETDAYERIEDALKDAYGETPRKGGGKAWEYWYGVIKEQLENGKTDKYGLHDFEKDSAWINNFKKRGGEYGKISWAIIDLEKAKKTLNDTIAEAERHL
-656 MRDVYG
+656 G
-662 EDTKRADGSLAWK
+662 
-675 YWYSFFKRRALSY
+675 
-688 GKSLVDGDYQGQ
+688 
-700 NDFSAYI
+700 
-707 LSGLSQSMIDEFKRN
+707 
-722 GGSLTKLR
+722 GGS
-730 KKINDIPEARTIL
+730 A
-743 NNTLDEAQRRFGIET
+743 
-758 YAKTE
+758 AKTAS
-763 GKPEEKKEKSKSE
+763 KPEEKKEKSRTE

-819 LKGWDTGTRGTRTG
+819 LKGWDTGTSGTRTG
-833 GGATND
+833 GGATSD

-851 QRIIDSA
+851 QRIKDSA

-879 MQDGVEKELAQNELN
+879 MQDGVDKELAQNELN
-894 YQKLENANIQRRNEM
+894 YQRLENANIQRRNEM

-1078 LAKVLKEAQTQLDA
+1078 LTKVLQEAQTQLDA
-1092 LEKIGNADP
+1092 LEKSGNADP

-1137 EWEDLYKTLTEV
+1137 EWEDLYKTLSEV
-1149 EKEFEDLGKTV
+1149 EKEFVDLGKTV

-1178 LTLINGIMTL
+1178 LTMINGIMTL
-1188 AQWSTRATEMAAKGA
+1188 AQWSTRATEMAAQGA

-1216 LTIISAALQIA
+1216 LTIISASLQIA

-1265 WQREYGSALFIVN
+1265 WQREYGSALVIVN

-1285 AAIAANSR
+1285 TAIAANSR

-1302 AKASKNAS
+1302 ARASKNAS

-1362 EASKKDKDA
+1362 EASKKDKDSS
-1371 DKIADWKQK
+1371 KIADWKQK

-1386 DALGIINE
+1386 DALDIINE

-1408 EELADAFFDA
+1408 EELANAFFDA

-1442 RMMISE
+1442 RMLISK

-1457 FDKYKSKW
+1457 LDKYKSKW

-1476 VVKSMQSFGDDLNN
+1476 VIKSMQSFGDDLNN
-1490 VGTNWIAIWDALPD
+1490 VGTNWNAIWDVLPD

>member
-225 FHGMLEKQSHG
+225 FNGMLEKQSHG

-373 LAAEQAAADLLAA
+373 LAAEQAAAELLAA
-386 RAAHKEAEARVF
+386 RAAHKEAEARLF

-502 DVIKKLWAALT
+502 GVIKKLWAALT

-536 AESDAEAAQRKLN
+536 AESDAEAAQRKLH

-606 SLQDVEAA
+606 SLQDVEGA

-641 YAEKEAEALKELEEY
+641 YAEKETDAYERIEDALKDAYGETPRKGGGKAWEYWYGVIKEQLENGKTDKYGLHDFEKDSAWINDFKKRGGDYGKISWAIIALNKAKKKFNDTIAEAERHL
-656 MRDVYG
+656 G
-662 EDTKRADGSLAWK
+662 
-675 YWYSFFKRRALSY
+675 
-688 GKSLVDGDYQGQ
+688 
-700 NDFSAYI
+700 
-707 LSGLSQSMIDEFKRN
+707 
-722 GGSLTKLR
+722 GGS
-730 KKINDIPEARTIL
+730 A
-743 NNTLDEAQRRFGIET
+743 
-758 YAKTE
+758 AKTAS
-763 GKPEEKKEKSKSE
+763 KPEEKKEKSKSE

-781 WEKYKKQKEDEYKA
+781 WENYKKQKEDEYKA

-819 LKGWDTGTRGTRTG
+819 LKGWDIGTRGTSIG

-851 QRIIDSA
+851 QRIKDSA

-894 YQKLENANIQRRNEM
+894 YQRLENANIQRRNEM

-965 EDMLRQLQEYE
+965 ENMLRQLQAYD

-1002 QQREKIEKEYAAKR
+1002 QQRKKIEKEYADKR

-1052 VDEQFAQREE
+1052 IDEQFAQREE

-1078 LAKVLKEAQTQLDA
+1078 LTKVLQEAQTQLDA
-1092 LEKIGNADP
+1092 LEKSGNADP

-1137 EWEDLYKTLTEV
+1137 EWEDLYKTLSEV

-1178 LTLINGIMTL
+1178 LSMINGIMTL
-1188 AQWSTRATEMAAKGA
+1188 AQWSTRATEMAAQGA

-1265 WQREYGSALFIVN
+1265 WQREYGSAIVIVN

-1285 AAIAANSR
+1285 TAIAANSR
-1293 GWGKLVAQT
+1293 GWGKIVAQT

-1386 DALGIINE
+1386 DALDIINE

-1408 EELADAFFDA
+1408 EELANAFFDA

-1431 KVNEIVADVLK
+1431 KVNDIVADVLK
-1442 RMMISE
+1442 RMMISK

-1573 ETDGMSARLA
+1573 ETDGMGARLA

>member
-40 EGAGIDSAFSKV
+40 AGAGIDSAFSKV

-161 MSATGRLMGQDLLQM
+161 MSATGKLMGQDLLQM

-266 ISAATYVVKHYQ
+266 ISGATYIVKHYQ

-323 AAVGVLTGESKLSA
+323 AAVGVLTGESKLLA

-415 AKGDMFVINAA
+415 AKGDMFAINAA

-474 VNTQVNTI
+474 ANTQVNTI

-488 KATTVL
+488 KATSVL

-502 DVIKKLWAALT
+502 GVIKKLWAALT

-536 AESDAEAAQRKLN
+536 AESDAEAAQRKLH

-606 SLQDVEAA
+606 SLQDVEGA

-641 YAEKEAEALKELEEY
+641 YAEKETDAYERIEDALKDAYGETPRKGGGKAWEYWYGVIKEQLENGKTDKYGLHDFEKDSAWINDFKKRGGEYGKISWAIIDLEKAKKTLNDTIAEAERHL
-656 MRDVYG
+656 G
-662 EDTKRADGSLAWK
+662 
-675 YWYSFFKRRALSY
+675 
-688 GKSLVDGDYQGQ
+688 
-700 NDFSAYI
+700 
-707 LSGLSQSMIDEFKRN
+707 
-722 GGSLTKLR
+722 GGS
-730 KKINDIPEARTIL
+730 A
-743 NNTLDEAQRRFGIET
+743 
-758 YAKTE
+758 AKTAS
-763 GKPEEKKEKSKSE
+763 KPEEKKEKSRSE

-819 LKGWDTGTRGTRTG
+819 LKGWDTGTSGTRTG

-839 AAQIARETAERT
+839 AAQIARETADRT
-851 QRIIDSA
+851 QRIKDSA

-879 MQDGVEKELAQNELN
+879 MQDGVEKELAQIELN
-894 YQKLENANIQRRNEM
+894 YQKLENANIQRQKEM

-965 EDMLRQLQEYE
+965 EDMLHQLQEYD
-976 RIAGQIRDKGN
+976 RIAAEIRNKGN
-987 REVLEKMLADVLTYQ
+987 RDALEKMLEDVLTYQ
-1002 QQREKIEKEYAAKR
+1002 QQREKIEKEYADKR

-1023 KDGNKTLRNGVTQGN
+1023 KDGNKTLRAGVTQGN
-1038 LDELQLQETKALEA
+1038 LDELQRQQDKALEA
-1052 VDEQFAQREE
+1052 VDEQFAQRED
-1062 TYQSWC
+1062 TYQAWC
-1068 SQIASITLDE
+1068 SQIANITLE
-1078 LAKVLKEAQTQLDA
+1078 RLKKVLQDAQKQLDD
-1092 LEKIGNADP
+1092 LEKDGNADP

-1123 NKNTNLSP
+1123 NKSVDLSP
-1131 GKRSVK
+1131 GKRSLK

-1160 GGTLGDIISI
+1160 GGTLGKIIST
-1170 CGSFATST
+1170 CGSFATSS
-1178 LTLINGIMTL
+1178 LSMINSIMQL
-1188 AQWSTRATEMAAKGA
+1188 ANWSARATELAAQGA
-1203 SKAIQQVE
+1203 SKSIQQVE

-1265 WQREYGSALFIVN
+1265 WQREYGSAIVIVN

-1285 AAIAANSR
+1285 TAIAANSR

-1302 AKASKNAS
+1302 ARASKNAS

-1362 EASKKDKDA
+1362 EASKKDKDSS
-1371 DKIADWKQK
+1371 KIADWKQK

-1386 DALGIINE
+1386 DALDIINE

-1408 EELADAFFDA
+1408 EELANAFFDA
-1418 FEAGEDAAQAWGD
+1418 FEAGEDAAKAWGD

-1442 RMMISE
+1442 RMMIAK

-1490 VGTNWIAIWDALPD
+1490 VGTNWIAIWNALPD

-1560 TNSILQSVMHIES
+1560 TNAILQSVMHIES
-1573 ETDGMSARLA
+1573 ETDGMGARLA

>member
-113 LKDLASGAQTMLAFN
+113 LKELASGAQTMLAFN

-161 MSATGRLMGQDLLQM
+161 MSATGKLMGQDLLQM

-266 ISAATYVVKHYQ
+266 ISGATYIVKHYQ

-502 DVIKKLWAALT
+502 GVIKKLWAALT

-536 AESDAEAAQRKLN
+536 AESDAEAAQRKLH

-606 SLQDVEAA
+606 SLQDVEEA

-641 YAEKEAEALKELEEY
+641 YAEKESDAYERIEDALKEA
-656 MRDVYG
+656 YG
-662 EDTKRADGSLAWK
+662 TTPRKGGGLAWK
-675 YWYSFFKRRALSY
+675 YWFNVIKEQLENGKTDKYGFHDFEKDSTWIKDFKKRGGNY
-688 GKSLVDGDYQGQ
+688 GRISW
-700 NDFSAYI
+700 AI
-707 LSGLSQSMIDEFKRN
+707 IDLEKA
-722 GGSLTKLR
+722 K
-730 KKINDIPEARTIL
+730 E
-743 NNTLDEAQRRFGIET
+743 TLDNTIAEADRHLGGGRE
-758 YAKTE
+758 AKATD
-763 GKPEEKKEKSKSE
+763 KPEDKKEKSKSE

-781 WEKYKKQKEDEYKA
+781 WEQYKKQKEDEYKA

-819 LKGWDTGTRGTRTG
+819 LKGWDTGTSGTRTG

-851 QRIIDSA
+851 QRIKDSA
-858 EAIKQAQREAELD
+858 EAIKQAQREAEMD

-879 MQDGVEKELAQNELN
+879 MADGVEKEMAQNELN
-894 YQKLENANIQRRNEM
+894 YQRLENANIQRRNEM

-1002 QQREKIEKEYAAKR
+1002 QQREKIEKEYADKR

-1068 SQIASITLDE
+1068 SQIASITTDE
-1078 LAKVLKEAQTQLDA
+1078 LTNVLQEAQTQLDA
-1092 LEKIGNADP
+1092 LEKSGNADP

-1112 KAQDELNKRNA
+1112 KAQEELNKRNA

-1137 EWEDLYKTLTEV
+1137 EWEDLYKTLSEV

-1170 CGSFATST
+1170 CGSFATSS
-1178 LTLINGIMTL
+1178 LSMINGIMTL
-1188 AQWSTRATEMAAKGA
+1188 AQWSTRATEMAAQGA

-1227 MQIANLFNNDAQKQ
+1227 MQIASLFNNDAKKQ

-1254 QWELDNADTLR
+1254 QWEIDNADTLR
-1265 WQREYGSALFIVN
+1265 WQREYGSAIVIVN

-1285 AAIAANSR
+1285 TAIAANSR

-1335 ADKFSGAIDKLRNIA
+1335 ADKFSGAIDSLRNIA
-1350 QQQVLINEQIEL
+1350 QQQVLIQEQIDL
-1362 EASKKDKDA
+1362 EASKKDKDS

-1386 DALGIINE
+1386 QALNTINE
-1394 MVEDIIGDTSSGIA
+1394 MVEEIIGDTSSGIA
-1408 EELADAFFDA
+1408 EELANAFFDA

-1431 KVNEIVADVLK
+1431 KVNDIVADVLK
-1442 RMMISE
+1442 RMMISK
-1448 FLEEPLGKV
+1448 FLEEPLGKIL
-1457 FDKYKSKW
+1457 DKYKSKW

-1476 VVKSMQSFGDDLNN
+1476 VINSMQSFGDDLNA
-1490 VGTNWIAIWDALPD
+1490 VGNNWIAIWNTLPD
-1504 TLKETMKNASQS
+1504 SLKEMMEKANQS

-1521 SEGIAQ
+1521 SQGIAQ

-1539 ATAIQSHTYSISENT
+1539 ATAIQGHTYSISENT

-1560 TNSILQSVMHIES
+1560 TQAILQSVMHIEN
-1573 ETDGMSARLA
+1573 ETNGMGARLA
-1583 RIETQTKTM
+1583 RIETQTKNM
-1592 GDTLDDIA
+1592 GNTLDDIA